1 METRSETPRETWLQ
15 PIVAL
20 LGEGEFGE
28 AYALAAYFPNT
39 RNRQLVQFAALLGQN
54 KFSEADTLLKKFAA
68 ETQSLVAEFA
78 TILSQVDLD
87 LLETAYQAIENQYLK
102 YFELSD
108 FCFEFQLFI
117 HPETSSLVVDGLLQ
131 LAAQVLIG
139 GNFERGRA
147 YLERAIKLDNS
158 PKRLIQC
165 AKVLLINKP
174 KGNGGKNYIRA
185 VAFSPNGQ
193 LIVSASK
200 DHSIQLWD
208 LQGKLV
214 GQEFGGHEGSVNSV
228 AFSPDGQLIVSGSND
243 KTIQLWNL
251 QGKEICPHFKGHEG
265 LVNTV
270 AFSPDGQ
277 LIISGSND
285 NTIRLWDRKCHAV
298 GEPFYGHED
307 TVKSIAFSPDGQL
320 IISGSNDRTIRL
332 WNLQGKSIGQPL
344 RGHGSGVSCVA
355 FSPDGQFIVSGSY
368 DTTVR
373 LWNLQGELITP
384 PFQGHDGSVLSVA
397 FSPDGH
403 LIASGSNDTTI
414 RLWDLRGNPIGQPF
428 IGHDDWV
435 RSVAFSPDGQFIV
448 SGSNDETIRLW
459 NLQGNLISINK
470 KSASYRRVTLASDLI
485 HQALN
490 QFGNDKEN
498 VQNKLKIAELLAVHL
513 QDMRASREL
522 LIPVIQSSK
531 NAKKICDVL
540 LTLAQKENVQNKL
553 KIAEL
558 FAVYL
563 QDLRASR
570 ELLIEVIQSK
580 MNTQIQE
587 VLLTLIQKDL
597 YIQPIIYFLLS
608 PTNNLPLIEQLA
620 RDFLQSQDFS
630 FQDTAL
636 LLLTSVNPSEKENR
650 SLFTKALLKLE
661 PSADE
666 QNVPLP
672 TSRSEG
678 GSIKFN
684 IDKCCSSNIKSDRD
698 KKEHKNVTIERHTRI
713 EFPSECVLEHK
724 VDLKI
729 QLTQEIPKFTR
740 VLEKILLTA
749 GSNIK
754 QFELSVKVTAPAFAI
769 RPYQQRLTV
778 PVKGDSNEVIFT
790 LVPLERGEQ
799 VIEIEFFK
807 GATRVGY
814 VIVQTNVTFYSY
826 NKISPKV
833 LSMEDP
839 IDGLKNL
846 ESMTVNPDKHTL
858 NVTWIDRESK
868 LLYTIFP
875 ANRLG
880 EWKKTIPNIQQQ
892 IEDDL
897 RSLNAF
903 LTEVVQQG
911 NPSDERW
918 ESICFNLQSVGA
930 NLFEMLIPS
939 EVAKK
944 VRDWKIG
951 SPVIISTNEQW
962 IPWELMYDGEDF
974 WGKKF
979 IIARSPRLSDSQD
992 LPKRNRPESKG
1003 KRQIKRIVNIV
1014 GGDVPSSEA
1023 ERATHLFS
1031 NLLPPEA
1038 VHLLAKQPISSLVK
1052 AIPGTDVL
1060 HFTCHGHL
1068 EPHLLQIA
1076 GDKNKTRIENLLP
1089 ETIQRLPLEPGS
1101 LVFANACASTVPV
1114 LTFGKFSS
1122 FGWKFYQRGADAFIG
1137 TLGAVPVKYAVN
1149 FAEIV
1154 YRELFNPDEKI
1165 TIGQAVAKAKE
1176 VAANE
1181 RNLFWLLYCIYGDP
1195 DFSIVQQKN
1204 SKEED
1209 HAN

>member
-20 LGEGEFGE
+20 LGEGEFAE
-28 AYALAAYFPNT
+28 AYALAPYFPNT
-39 RNRQLVQFAALLGQN
+39 RNRQLVQLAALLGQN
-54 KFSEADTLLKKFAA
+54 KMSEADTLLKKFAA

-78 TILSQVDLD
+78 TILSQVDLNFLD
-87 LLETAYQAIENQYLK
+87 TVYKAIDNQ
-102 YFELSD
+102 YFELAD
-108 FCFEFQLFI
+108 FCIQFQLLT
-117 HPETSSLVVDGLLQ
+117 HPETS
-131 LAAQVLIG
+131 
-139 GNFERGRA
+139 
-147 YLERAIKLDNS
+147 
-158 PKRLIQC
+158 
-165 AKVLLINKP
+165 
-174 KGNGGKNYIRA
+174 
-185 VAFSPNGQ
+185 
-193 LIVSASK
+193 
-200 DHSIQLWD
+200 
-208 LQGKLV
+208 
-214 GQEFGGHEGSVNSV
+214 
-228 AFSPDGQLIVSGSND
+228 
-243 KTIQLWNL
+243 
-251 QGKEICPHFKGHEG
+251 
-265 LVNTV
+265 
-270 AFSPDGQ
+270 
-277 LIISGSND
+277 
-285 NTIRLWDRKCHAV
+285 
-298 GEPFYGHED
+298 
-307 TVKSIAFSPDGQL
+307 
-320 IISGSNDRTIRL
+320 
-332 WNLQGKSIGQPL
+332 
-344 RGHGSGVSCVA
+344 
-355 FSPDGQFIVSGSY
+355 
-368 DTTVR
+368 
-373 LWNLQGELITP
+373 
-384 PFQGHDGSVLSVA
+384 LSVIV
-397 FSPDGH
+397 DRG
-403 LIASGSNDTTI
+403 TI
-414 RLWDLRGNPIGQPF
+414 TSKGLTMNERRMIMEMLCILNEKHNELTLLEPP
-428 IGHDDWV
+428 
-435 RSVAFSPDGQFIV
+435 
-448 SGSNDETIRLW
+448 
-459 NLQGNLISINK
+459 LIS
-470 KSASYRRVTLASDLI
+470 
-485 HQALN
+485 
-490 QFGNDKEN
+490 
-498 VQNKLKIAELLAVHL
+498 
-513 QDMRASREL
+513 
-522 LIPVIQSSK
+522 K
-531 NAKKICDVL
+531 NC
-540 LTLAQKENVQNKL
+540 T
-553 KIAEL
+553 
-558 FAVYL
+558 
-563 QDLRASR
+563 
-570 ELLIEVIQSK
+570 
-580 MNTQIQE
+580 
-587 VLLTLIQKDL
+587 
-597 YIQPIIYFLLS
+597 
-608 PTNNLPLIEQLA
+608 
-620 RDFLQSQDFS
+620 
-630 FQDTAL
+630 
-636 LLLTSVNPSEKENR
+636 
-650 SLFTKALLKLE
+650 
-661 PSADE
+661 
-666 QNVPLP
+666 
-672 TSRSEG
+672 
-678 GSIKFN
+678 
-684 IDKCCSSNIKSDRD
+684 RD
-698 KKEHKNVTIERHTRI
+698 KDKSVTIERHTRI
-713 EFPSECVLEHK
+713 EFPSECVLEQK

-729 QLTQEIPKFTR
+729 QLTQEVPEFTR
-740 VLEKILLTA
+740 VLEKILLTV
-749 GSNIK
+749 GRSTK
-754 QFELSVKVTAPAFAI
+754 QVELNVKVTAPAFAI
-769 RPYQQRLTV
+769 RPYQQKLTV

-814 VIVQTNVTFYSY
+814 VLLPANVVPYSY

-858 NVTWIDRESK
+858 NVTWIERESK

-880 EWKKTIPNIQQQ
+880 EWEKTIPNIQQQ

-939 EVAKK
+939 EVAKQM
-944 VRDWKIG
+944 RTWKIG

-992 LPKRNRPESKG
+992 LPDKNRPESKG

-1052 AIPGTDVL
+1052 AIPGTDAL

-1101 LVFANACASTVPV
+1101 LVFANACASTIPV

>member
-20 LGEGEFGE
+20 LGEGEFAE

-39 RNRQLVQFAALLGQN
+39 RNRQLVQLAALLGQN

-87 LLETAYQAIENQYLK
+87 LLETAYKAIKNQ
-102 YFELSD
+102 YFELAD
-108 FCFEFQLFI
+108 FCIQFQLLT
-117 HPETSSLVVDGLLQ
+117 HPETS
-131 LAAQVLIG
+131 
-139 GNFERGRA
+139 
-147 YLERAIKLDNS
+147 
-158 PKRLIQC
+158 
-165 AKVLLINKP
+165 
-174 KGNGGKNYIRA
+174 
-185 VAFSPNGQ
+185 
-193 LIVSASK
+193 
-200 DHSIQLWD
+200 
-208 LQGKLV
+208 
-214 GQEFGGHEGSVNSV
+214 
-228 AFSPDGQLIVSGSND
+228 
-243 KTIQLWNL
+243 
-251 QGKEICPHFKGHEG
+251 
-265 LVNTV
+265 
-270 AFSPDGQ
+270 
-277 LIISGSND
+277 
-285 NTIRLWDRKCHAV
+285 
-298 GEPFYGHED
+298 
-307 TVKSIAFSPDGQL
+307 
-320 IISGSNDRTIRL
+320 
-332 WNLQGKSIGQPL
+332 
-344 RGHGSGVSCVA
+344 
-355 FSPDGQFIVSGSY
+355 
-368 DTTVR
+368 
-373 LWNLQGELITP
+373 
-384 PFQGHDGSVLSVA
+384 LSVV
-397 FSPDGH
+397 
-403 LIASGSNDTTI
+403 L
-414 RLWDLRGNPIGQPF
+414 
-428 IGHDDWV
+428 V
-435 RSVAFSPDGQFIV
+435 
-448 SGSNDETIRLW
+448 E
-459 NLQGNLISINK
+459 
-470 KSASYRRVTLASDLI
+470 TLATSEDDEEDLMEP
-485 HQALN
+485 LM
-490 QFGNDKEN
+490 
-498 VQNKLKIAELLAVHL
+498 ELPATSE
-513 QDMRASREL
+513 DDE
-522 LIPVIQSSK
+522 
-531 NAKKICDVL
+531 
-540 LTLAQKENVQNKL
+540 E
-553 KIAEL
+553 
-558 FAVYL
+558 
-563 QDLRASR
+563 DLM
-570 ELLIEVIQSK
+570 E
-580 MNTQIQE
+580 
-587 VLLTLIQKDL
+587 
-597 YIQPIIYFLLS
+597 PC
-608 PTNNLPLIEQLA
+608 
-620 RDFLQSQDFS
+620 
-630 FQDTAL
+630 
-636 LLLTSVNPSEKENR
+636 VNMQR
-650 SLFTKALLKLE
+650 L
-661 PSADE
+661 
-666 QNVPLP
+666 
-672 TSRSEG
+672 
-678 GSIKFN
+678 
-684 IDKCCSSNIKSDRD
+684 
-698 KKEHKNVTIERHTRI
+698 IERHTRI
-713 EFPSECVLEHK
+713 EFPSECVLEQK
-724 VDLKI
+724 AELKI
-729 QLTQEIPKFTR
+729 QLTQEIPEFTR
-740 VLEKILLTA
+740 VQEKILLTV
-749 GSNIK
+749 GRNTK
-754 QFELSVKVTAPAFAI
+754 QVKLNVKVTAPAFAI
-769 RPYQQRLTV
+769 RPYQQQLTV

-799 VIEIEFFK
+799 VIEIEFFR

-814 VIVQTNVTFYSY
+814 VIVLTYVSSY
-826 NKISPKV
+826 WYHEISPKV

-858 NVTWIDRESK
+858 NVTWIERESK

-880 EWKKTIPNIQQQ
+880 EWEKTIPNIQQQ

-939 EVAKK
+939 EVAKQMGT
-944 VRDWKIG
+944 WKIG

-1038 VHLLAKQPISSLVK
+1038 VQLLAKQPISSLVK
-1052 AIPGTDVL
+1052 AIPGTDAL

>member
-20 LGEGEFGE
+20 LGEGEFAE

-39 RNRQLVQFAALLGQN
+39 RNRQLVQLAALLGQN
-54 KFSEADTLLKKFAA
+54 KFSEADTLLEKFSG
-68 ETQSLVAEFA
+68 ETQSLMAEFA
-78 TILSQVDLD
+78 TILSQVDLNF
-87 LLETAYQAIENQYLK
+87 LETADKAIEAR
-102 YFELSD
+102 YFELAD
-108 FCFEFQLFI
+108 FCIQFQLLT
-117 HPETSSLVVDGLLQ
+117 HPETS
-131 LAAQVLIG
+131 
-139 GNFERGRA
+139 
-147 YLERAIKLDNS
+147 
-158 PKRLIQC
+158 
-165 AKVLLINKP
+165 
-174 KGNGGKNYIRA
+174 
-185 VAFSPNGQ
+185 
-193 LIVSASK
+193 
-200 DHSIQLWD
+200 
-208 LQGKLV
+208 
-214 GQEFGGHEGSVNSV
+214 
-228 AFSPDGQLIVSGSND
+228 
-243 KTIQLWNL
+243 
-251 QGKEICPHFKGHEG
+251 
-265 LVNTV
+265 
-270 AFSPDGQ
+270 
-277 LIISGSND
+277 
-285 NTIRLWDRKCHAV
+285 
-298 GEPFYGHED
+298 
-307 TVKSIAFSPDGQL
+307 
-320 IISGSNDRTIRL
+320 
-332 WNLQGKSIGQPL
+332 
-344 RGHGSGVSCVA
+344 
-355 FSPDGQFIVSGSY
+355 
-368 DTTVR
+368 
-373 LWNLQGELITP
+373 
-384 PFQGHDGSVLSVA
+384 LSVIVDRSA
-397 FSPDGH
+397 ITSKG
-403 LIASGSNDTTI
+403 LTMNERRRIMQ
-414 RLWDLRGNPIGQPF
+414 RLCI
-428 IGHDDWV
+428 I
-435 RSVAFSPDGQFIV
+435 
-448 SGSNDETIRLW
+448 DEEEE
-459 NLQGNLISINK
+459 
-470 KSASYRRVTLASDLI
+470 
-485 HQALN
+485 
-490 QFGNDKEN
+490 DKILYCE
-498 VQNKLKIAELLAVHL
+498 
-513 QDMRASREL
+513 
-522 LIPVIQSSK
+522 
-531 NAKKICDVL
+531 
-540 LTLAQKENVQNKL
+540 QK
-553 KIAEL
+553 
-558 FAVYL
+558 
-563 QDLRASR
+563 
-570 ELLIEVIQSK
+570 
-580 MNTQIQE
+580 
-587 VLLTLIQKDL
+587 
-597 YIQPIIYFLLS
+597 
-608 PTNNLPLIEQLA
+608 LPLIYRFREYFA
-620 RDFLQSQDFS
+620 RD
-630 FQDTAL
+630 
-636 LLLTSVNPSEKENR
+636 K
-650 SLFTKALLKLE
+650 
-661 PSADE
+661 
-666 QNVPLP
+666 
-672 TSRSEG
+672 
-678 GSIKFN
+678 
-684 IDKCCSSNIKSDRD
+684 DKS
-698 KKEHKNVTIERHTRI
+698 VTIQRHTRI
-713 EFPSECVLEHK
+713 EFPSGCVLEQK

-740 VLEKILLTA
+740 VPEKIWLTV
-749 GSNIK
+749 GLNTK
-754 QFELSVKVTAPAFAI
+754 QVKLNVKVTAPAFAI
-769 RPYQQRLTV
+769 RPYQQQLTV

-799 VIEIEFFK
+799 VIEIEFFR

-858 NVTWIDRESK
+858 NVTWIERESK

-880 EWKKTIPNIQQQ
+880 EWEKTIPNIQQQ

-939 EVAKK
+939 EVAKQMGT
-944 VRDWKIG
+944 WKIG

-1052 AIPGTDVL
+1052 AIPGTDAL

-1089 ETIQRLPLEPGS
+1089 ETILRLPLEPGS

>member
-20 LGEGEFGE
+20 LGEGEFAE

-39 RNRQLVQFAALLGQN
+39 RNRQLVQLAALLGQN

-68 ETQSLVAEFA
+68 ETQSLVADFA

-87 LLETAYQAIENQYLK
+87 LLETAYKAIEAR
-102 YFELSD
+102 YFQLAD
-108 FCFEFQLFI
+108 FCIQFQLLT
-117 HPETSSLVVDGLLQ
+117 HPETSLSVIGEGLRLRKTEFVQ
-131 LAAQVLIG
+131 DINSYVKVEPTVKVPPDKLAGGEADLNRKYIG
-139 GNFERGRA
+139 NPGYFNSNNGSINERGEFIRPPFS
-147 YLERAIKLDNS
+147 EQ
-158 PKRLIQC
+158 PKPL
-165 AKVLLINKP
+165 P
-174 KGNGGKNYIRA
+174 
-185 VAFSPNGQ
+185 S
-193 LIVSASK
+193 S
-200 DHSIQLWD
+200 
-208 LQGKLV
+208 
-214 GQEFGGHEGSVNSV
+214 NSV
-228 AFSPDGQLIVSGSND
+228 
-243 KTIQLWNL
+243 TIQ
-251 QGKEICPHFKGHEG
+251 
-265 LVNTV
+265 
-270 AFSPDGQ
+270 
-277 LIISGSND
+277 
-285 NTIRLWDRKCHAV
+285 
-298 GEPFYGHED
+298 
-307 TVKSIAFSPDGQL
+307 
-320 IISGSNDRTIRL
+320 
-332 WNLQGKSIGQPL
+332 
-344 RGHGSGVSCVA
+344 
-355 FSPDGQFIVSGSY
+355 
-368 DTTVR
+368 
-373 LWNLQGELITP
+373 
-384 PFQGHDGSVLSVA
+384 
-397 FSPDGH
+397 
-403 LIASGSNDTTI
+403 
-414 RLWDLRGNPIGQPF
+414 
-428 IGHDDWV
+428 
-435 RSVAFSPDGQFIV
+435 
-448 SGSNDETIRLW
+448 
-459 NLQGNLISINK
+459 
-470 KSASYRRVTLASDLI
+470 
-485 HQALN
+485 
-490 QFGNDKEN
+490 
-498 VQNKLKIAELLAVHL
+498 
-513 QDMRASREL
+513 
-522 LIPVIQSSK
+522 
-531 NAKKICDVL
+531 
-540 LTLAQKENVQNKL
+540 
-553 KIAEL
+553 
-558 FAVYL
+558 
-563 QDLRASR
+563 
-570 ELLIEVIQSK
+570 
-580 MNTQIQE
+580 
-587 VLLTLIQKDL
+587 
-597 YIQPIIYFLLS
+597 
-608 PTNNLPLIEQLA
+608 
-620 RDFLQSQDFS
+620 
-630 FQDTAL
+630 
-636 LLLTSVNPSEKENR
+636 
-650 SLFTKALLKLE
+650 
-661 PSADE
+661 
-666 QNVPLP
+666 
-672 TSRSEG
+672 
-678 GSIKFN
+678 
-684 IDKCCSSNIKSDRD
+684 
-698 KKEHKNVTIERHTRI
+698 RHTRI
-713 EFPSECVLEHK
+713 EFPSGCVLEQK

-740 VLEKILLTA
+740 VPEKIWLTV
-749 GSNIK
+749 GLNTK
-754 QFELSVKVTAPAFAI
+754 QVKLNVKVTAPAFAI
-769 RPYQQRLTV
+769 RPYQQQLTV

-799 VIEIEFFK
+799 VIEIEFFR

-814 VIVQTNVTFYSY
+814 VIVQTNVTFSSY
-826 NKISPKV
+826 HEISPKV

-858 NVTWIDRESK
+858 NVTWIERESK

-880 EWKKTIPNIQQQ
+880 EWEKTIPNIQQQ

-1052 AIPGTDVL
+1052 AIPGTDAL

>member
-20 LGEGEFGE
+20 LGEGEFAE

-39 RNRQLVQFAALLGQN
+39 RNRQLVQLAALLGQN

-78 TILSQVDLD
+78 TILSQVGLNFLD
-87 LLETAYQAIENQYLK
+87 TVYKAIENL
-102 YFELSD
+102 YFQLAD
-108 FCFEFQLFI
+108 FCIQFQLLT
-117 HPETSSLVVDGLLQ
+117 HPETSLSVIGEGLRKTEFVQ
-131 LAAQVLIG
+131 HINLAVKGEPSINVPPGKLAGGEADLNRKYIG
-139 GNFERGRA
+139 NLGYFYLNNGSINERGEFIRPPCS
-147 YLERAIKLDNS
+147 NQS
-158 PKRLIQC
+158 
-165 AKVLLINKP
+165 KP
-174 KGNGGKNYIRA
+174 LP
-185 VAFSPNGQ
+185 S
-193 LIVSASK
+193 S
-200 DHSIQLWD
+200 
-208 LQGKLV
+208 
-214 GQEFGGHEGSVNSV
+214 NSV
-228 AFSPDGQLIVSGSND
+228 
-243 KTIQLWNL
+243 TIQ
-251 QGKEICPHFKGHEG
+251 
-265 LVNTV
+265 
-270 AFSPDGQ
+270 
-277 LIISGSND
+277 
-285 NTIRLWDRKCHAV
+285 
-298 GEPFYGHED
+298 
-307 TVKSIAFSPDGQL
+307 
-320 IISGSNDRTIRL
+320 
-332 WNLQGKSIGQPL
+332 
-344 RGHGSGVSCVA
+344 
-355 FSPDGQFIVSGSY
+355 
-368 DTTVR
+368 
-373 LWNLQGELITP
+373 
-384 PFQGHDGSVLSVA
+384 
-397 FSPDGH
+397 
-403 LIASGSNDTTI
+403 
-414 RLWDLRGNPIGQPF
+414 
-428 IGHDDWV
+428 
-435 RSVAFSPDGQFIV
+435 
-448 SGSNDETIRLW
+448 
-459 NLQGNLISINK
+459 
-470 KSASYRRVTLASDLI
+470 
-485 HQALN
+485 
-490 QFGNDKEN
+490 
-498 VQNKLKIAELLAVHL
+498 
-513 QDMRASREL
+513 
-522 LIPVIQSSK
+522 
-531 NAKKICDVL
+531 
-540 LTLAQKENVQNKL
+540 
-553 KIAEL
+553 
-558 FAVYL
+558 
-563 QDLRASR
+563 
-570 ELLIEVIQSK
+570 
-580 MNTQIQE
+580 
-587 VLLTLIQKDL
+587 
-597 YIQPIIYFLLS
+597 
-608 PTNNLPLIEQLA
+608 
-620 RDFLQSQDFS
+620 
-630 FQDTAL
+630 
-636 LLLTSVNPSEKENR
+636 
-650 SLFTKALLKLE
+650 
-661 PSADE
+661 
-666 QNVPLP
+666 
-672 TSRSEG
+672 
-678 GSIKFN
+678 
-684 IDKCCSSNIKSDRD
+684 
-698 KKEHKNVTIERHTRI
+698 RHTRI
-713 EFPSECVLEHK
+713 EFPSECVLEQK
-724 VDLKI
+724 AELKI
-729 QLTQEIPKFTR
+729 QLTEEIPESTR
-740 VLEKILLTA
+740 VLEKILLTV
-749 GSNIK
+749 GLNTK
-754 QFELSVKVTAPAFAI
+754 QVKLSVKVTAPAFAI
-769 RPYQQRLTV
+769 RPYQRQLTV
-778 PVKGDSNEVIFT
+778 PVMGDSNEVTFT

-814 VIVQTNVTFYSY
+814 VLLPANVVPYSY
-826 NKISPKV
+826 NKISPEV

-858 NVTWIDRESK
+858 NVTWIERESK

-880 EWKKTIPNIQQQ
+880 EWEKTIPNIQDK

-918 ESICFNLQSVGA
+918 ESICFNLQSVGS

-939 EVAKK
+939 EVAKQM
-944 VRDWKIG
+944 RTWKIG
-951 SPVIISTNEQW
+951 SPVIISPNEQW

-979 IIARSPRLSDSQD
+979 IIARSPRLRDSQD
-992 LPKRNRPESKG
+992 LPDKNRPESKG

-1038 VHLLAKQPISSLVK
+1038 VQLLAKQPISSLVK
-1052 AIPGTDVL
+1052 AIPGTDAL

-1089 ETIQRLPLEPGS
+1089 ETIQRLPLEPGI

>member
-39 RNRQLVQFAALLGQN
+39 RNRQLVQLAALLGQN

-68 ETQSLVAEFA
+68 ETQSLVADFA
-78 TILSQVDLD
+78 TIMSQVDLD
-87 LLETAYQAIENQYLK
+87 LLETAYQAIKDQ
-102 YFELSD
+102 YFELAD
-108 FCFEFQLFI
+108 FCIQFQLLT
-117 HPETSSLVVDGLLQ
+117 HPETS
-131 LAAQVLIG
+131 
-139 GNFERGRA
+139 
-147 YLERAIKLDNS
+147 
-158 PKRLIQC
+158 
-165 AKVLLINKP
+165 
-174 KGNGGKNYIRA
+174 
-185 VAFSPNGQ
+185 
-193 LIVSASK
+193 
-200 DHSIQLWD
+200 
-208 LQGKLV
+208 
-214 GQEFGGHEGSVNSV
+214 
-228 AFSPDGQLIVSGSND
+228 
-243 KTIQLWNL
+243 
-251 QGKEICPHFKGHEG
+251 
-265 LVNTV
+265 
-270 AFSPDGQ
+270 
-277 LIISGSND
+277 
-285 NTIRLWDRKCHAV
+285 
-298 GEPFYGHED
+298 
-307 TVKSIAFSPDGQL
+307 
-320 IISGSNDRTIRL
+320 
-332 WNLQGKSIGQPL
+332 
-344 RGHGSGVSCVA
+344 
-355 FSPDGQFIVSGSY
+355 
-368 DTTVR
+368 
-373 LWNLQGELITP
+373 
-384 PFQGHDGSVLSVA
+384 LSVIVDRGA
-397 FSPDGH
+397 ITSKGLTMNERRRIMECLCILDEEYKKQ
-403 LIASGSNDTTI
+403 IVYS
-414 RLWDLRGNPIGQPF
+414 WD
-428 IGHDDWV
+428 
-435 RSVAFSPDGQFIV
+435 
-448 SGSNDETIRLW
+448 E
-459 NLQGNLISINK
+459 
-470 KSASYRRVTLASDLI
+470 
-485 HQALN
+485 
-490 QFGNDKEN
+490 
-498 VQNKLKIAELLAVHL
+498 
-513 QDMRASREL
+513 
-522 LIPVIQSSK
+522 
-531 NAKKICDVL
+531 
-540 LTLAQKENVQNKL
+540 
-553 KIAEL
+553 
-558 FAVYL
+558 
-563 QDLRASR
+563 
-570 ELLIEVIQSK
+570 
-580 MNTQIQE
+580 
-587 VLLTLIQKDL
+587 
-597 YIQPIIYFLLS
+597 
-608 PTNNLPLIEQLA
+608 LPLISRFREYFA
-620 RDFLQSQDFS
+620 RD
-630 FQDTAL
+630 
-636 LLLTSVNPSEKENR
+636 K
-650 SLFTKALLKLE
+650 
-661 PSADE
+661 
-666 QNVPLP
+666 
-672 TSRSEG
+672 
-678 GSIKFN
+678 
-684 IDKCCSSNIKSDRD
+684 DKS
-698 KKEHKNVTIERHTRI
+698 VTIERHTRI
-713 EFPSECVLEHK
+713 EFPSECVLEQK

-729 QLTQEIPKFTR
+729 QLTEEIPKFTR
-740 VLEKILLTA
+740 VLEKILLTV
-749 GSNIK
+749 GRNTK
-754 QFELSVKVTAPAFAI
+754 QVELNVKVTAPAFAI
-769 RPYQQRLTV
+769 RPYQQQLTV

-858 NVTWIDRESK
+858 NVTWIERESK

-880 EWKKTIPNIQQQ
+880 EWEKTIPNIQQQ

-939 EVAKK
+939 EVAKQMGT
-944 VRDWKIG
+944 WKIG

-992 LPKRNRPESKG
+992 LPKRNRTESKG

-1052 AIPGTDVL
+1052 AIPGTDAL

>member
-1 METRSETPRETWLQ
+1 METRSETPRETWLK

-28 AYALAAYFPNT
+28 AYALAPYFPNT
-39 RNRQLVQFAALLGQN
+39 RNRQLVQLAALLGQN
-54 KFSEADTLLKKFAA
+54 KMSEADTLLKKFAA

-78 TILSQVDLD
+78 TILSQVDLNFLD
-87 LLETAYQAIENQYLK
+87 TVYKAIDNQ
-102 YFELSD
+102 YFELAD
-108 FCFEFQLFI
+108 FCIQFQLLT
-117 HPETSSLVVDGLLQ
+117 HPETS
-131 LAAQVLIG
+131 
-139 GNFERGRA
+139 
-147 YLERAIKLDNS
+147 
-158 PKRLIQC
+158 
-165 AKVLLINKP
+165 
-174 KGNGGKNYIRA
+174 
-185 VAFSPNGQ
+185 
-193 LIVSASK
+193 
-200 DHSIQLWD
+200 
-208 LQGKLV
+208 
-214 GQEFGGHEGSVNSV
+214 
-228 AFSPDGQLIVSGSND
+228 
-243 KTIQLWNL
+243 
-251 QGKEICPHFKGHEG
+251 
-265 LVNTV
+265 
-270 AFSPDGQ
+270 
-277 LIISGSND
+277 
-285 NTIRLWDRKCHAV
+285 
-298 GEPFYGHED
+298 
-307 TVKSIAFSPDGQL
+307 
-320 IISGSNDRTIRL
+320 
-332 WNLQGKSIGQPL
+332 
-344 RGHGSGVSCVA
+344 
-355 FSPDGQFIVSGSY
+355 
-368 DTTVR
+368 
-373 LWNLQGELITP
+373 
-384 PFQGHDGSVLSVA
+384 LSVIV
-397 FSPDGH
+397 DRG
-403 LIASGSNDTTI
+403 TI
-414 RLWDLRGNPIGQPF
+414 TSKGLTMNERRMIMEMLCILNEKHNELTLLEPP
-428 IGHDDWV
+428 
-435 RSVAFSPDGQFIV
+435 
-448 SGSNDETIRLW
+448 
-459 NLQGNLISINK
+459 LIS
-470 KSASYRRVTLASDLI
+470 
-485 HQALN
+485 
-490 QFGNDKEN
+490 
-498 VQNKLKIAELLAVHL
+498 
-513 QDMRASREL
+513 
-522 LIPVIQSSK
+522 K
-531 NAKKICDVL
+531 NC
-540 LTLAQKENVQNKL
+540 T
-553 KIAEL
+553 
-558 FAVYL
+558 
-563 QDLRASR
+563 
-570 ELLIEVIQSK
+570 
-580 MNTQIQE
+580 
-587 VLLTLIQKDL
+587 
-597 YIQPIIYFLLS
+597 
-608 PTNNLPLIEQLA
+608 
-620 RDFLQSQDFS
+620 
-630 FQDTAL
+630 
-636 LLLTSVNPSEKENR
+636 
-650 SLFTKALLKLE
+650 
-661 PSADE
+661 
-666 QNVPLP
+666 
-672 TSRSEG
+672 
-678 GSIKFN
+678 
-684 IDKCCSSNIKSDRD
+684 RD
-698 KKEHKNVTIERHTRI
+698 KDKSVTIERHTRI
-713 EFPSECVLEHK
+713 EFPSECVLEQK

-729 QLTQEIPKFTR
+729 QLTQEVPEFTR
-740 VLEKILLTA
+740 VLEKILLTV
-749 GSNIK
+749 GRSTK
-754 QFELSVKVTAPAFAI
+754 QVELNVKVTAPAFAI
-769 RPYQQRLTV
+769 RPYQQKLTV

-814 VIVQTNVTFYSY
+814 VLLPANVVPYSY

-858 NVTWIDRESK
+858 NITWIERESK

-880 EWKKTIPNIQQQ
+880 EWEKTIPNIQDK

-939 EVAKK
+939 EVAKQM
-944 VRDWKIG
+944 RTWKIG

-992 LPKRNRPESKG
+992 LPDKNRPESKG

-1052 AIPGTDVL
+1052 AIPGTDAL

-1101 LVFANACASTVPV
+1101 LVFANACASTIPV

-1122 FGWKFYQRGADAFIG
+1122 FGWKFYQRGANAFIG

>member
-39 RNRQLVQFAALLGQN
+39 RNRQLVQLAALLGQN

-87 LLETAYQAIENQYLK
+87 LLETAYQAIKDQ
-102 YFELSD
+102 YFELAD
-108 FCFEFQLFI
+108 FCIQFQLLT
-117 HPETSSLVVDGLLQ
+117 HPETSLSVIGDLLQ
-131 LAAQVLIG
+131 LARQMLVA
-139 GNFERGRA
+139 GNFECGET
-147 YLERAIKLDNS
+147 YLEMAIKLDNS
-158 PKRLIQC
+158 PKKLILKLILQC
-165 AKVLLINKP
+165 IKVLRMI
-174 KGNGGKNYIRA
+174 
-185 VAFSPNGQ
+185 
-193 LIVSASK
+193 
-200 DHSIQLWD
+200 
-208 LQGKLV
+208 
-214 GQEFGGHEGSVNSV
+214 
-228 AFSPDGQLIVSGSND
+228 
-243 KTIQLWNL
+243 
-251 QGKEICPHFKGHEG
+251 
-265 LVNTV
+265 
-270 AFSPDGQ
+270 
-277 LIISGSND
+277 
-285 NTIRLWDRKCHAV
+285 
-298 GEPFYGHED
+298 
-307 TVKSIAFSPDGQL
+307 
-320 IISGSNDRTIRL
+320 
-332 WNLQGKSIGQPL
+332 
-344 RGHGSGVSCVA
+344 
-355 FSPDGQFIVSGSY
+355 
-368 DTTVR
+368 
-373 LWNLQGELITP
+373 
-384 PFQGHDGSVLSVA
+384 
-397 FSPDGH
+397 
-403 LIASGSNDTTI
+403 
-414 RLWDLRGNPIGQPF
+414 
-428 IGHDDWV
+428 
-435 RSVAFSPDGQFIV
+435 
-448 SGSNDETIRLW
+448 
-459 NLQGNLISINK
+459 
-470 KSASYRRVTLASDLI
+470 
-485 HQALN
+485 
-490 QFGNDKEN
+490 
-498 VQNKLKIAELLAVHL
+498 NKLKV
-513 QDMRASREL
+513 SRSR
-522 LIPVIQSSK
+522 I
-531 NAKKICDVL
+531 
-540 LTLAQKENVQNKL
+540 
-553 KIAEL
+553 
-558 FAVYL
+558 VYL
-563 QDLRASR
+563 MKS
-570 ELLIEVIQSK
+570 VPQSAK
-580 MNTQIQE
+580 
-587 VLLTLIQKDL
+587 
-597 YIQPIIYFLLS
+597 
-608 PTNNLPLIEQLA
+608 LPLPKT
-620 RDFLQSQDFS
+620 SQTVIPLPLDWE
-630 FQDTAL
+630 
-636 LLLTSVNPSEKENR
+636 EKEE
-650 SLFTKALLKLE
+650 KEEK
-661 PSADE
+661 
-666 QNVPLP
+666 
-672 TSRSEG
+672 
-678 GSIKFN
+678 KFK
-684 IDKCCSSNIKSDRD
+684 II
-698 KKEHKNVTIERHTRI
+698 RHTRI

-729 QLTQEIPKFTR
+729 QLTEEIPEFTR
-740 VLEKILLTA
+740 VQEKILLTV
-749 GSNIK
+749 GRNTK
-754 QFELSVKVTAPAFAI
+754 QVKLNVKVTAPAFAI

-799 VIEIEFFK
+799 VIEIEFFR

-826 NKISPKV
+826 REKSPKV
-833 LSMEDP
+833 LSMEDS

-858 NVTWIDRESK
+858 NVTWIERESK

-880 EWKKTIPNIQQQ
+880 EWEKTIPNIQQQ

-992 LPKRNRPESKG
+992 LPDKNRPESKG

-1052 AIPGTDVL
+1052 AIPGTDAL

-1089 ETIQRLPLEPGS
+1089 ETILRLPVEPGS

>member
-20 LGEGEFGE
+20 LGEGEFAE

-39 RNRQLVQFAALLGQN
+39 RNRQLVQLAALLGQN

-68 ETQSLVAEFA
+68 ETQSLVADFA
-78 TILSQVDLD
+78 TIMSQVDLD
-87 LLETAYQAIENQYLK
+87 LLETAYQAIKDQ
-102 YFELSD
+102 YFELAD
-108 FCFEFQLFI
+108 FCIQFQLLT
-117 HPETSSLVVDGLLQ
+117 HPETS
-131 LAAQVLIG
+131 
-139 GNFERGRA
+139 
-147 YLERAIKLDNS
+147 
-158 PKRLIQC
+158 
-165 AKVLLINKP
+165 
-174 KGNGGKNYIRA
+174 
-185 VAFSPNGQ
+185 
-193 LIVSASK
+193 
-200 DHSIQLWD
+200 
-208 LQGKLV
+208 
-214 GQEFGGHEGSVNSV
+214 
-228 AFSPDGQLIVSGSND
+228 
-243 KTIQLWNL
+243 
-251 QGKEICPHFKGHEG
+251 
-265 LVNTV
+265 
-270 AFSPDGQ
+270 
-277 LIISGSND
+277 
-285 NTIRLWDRKCHAV
+285 
-298 GEPFYGHED
+298 
-307 TVKSIAFSPDGQL
+307 
-320 IISGSNDRTIRL
+320 
-332 WNLQGKSIGQPL
+332 
-344 RGHGSGVSCVA
+344 
-355 FSPDGQFIVSGSY
+355 
-368 DTTVR
+368 
-373 LWNLQGELITP
+373 
-384 PFQGHDGSVLSVA
+384 LSVIVDRGA
-397 FSPDGH
+397 ITSKG
-403 LIASGSNDTTI
+403 LTMNERRRIME
-414 RLWDLRGNPIGQPF
+414 RLCIL
-428 IGHDDWV
+428 
-435 RSVAFSPDGQFIV
+435 
-448 SGSNDETIRLW
+448 DE
-459 NLQGNLISINK
+459 
-470 KSASYRRVTLASDLI
+470 
-485 HQALN
+485 
-490 QFGNDKEN
+490 E
-498 VQNKLKIAELLAVHL
+498 
-513 QDMRASREL
+513 
-522 LIPVIQSSK
+522 
-531 NAKKICDVL
+531 AKK
-540 LTLAQKENVQNKL
+540 
-553 KIAEL
+553 
-558 FAVYL
+558 
-563 QDLRASR
+563 
-570 ELLIEVIQSK
+570 
-580 MNTQIQE
+580 QI
-587 VLLTLIQKDL
+587 L
-597 YIQPIIYFLLS
+597 YS
-608 PTNNLPLIEQLA
+608 WDELPLISRFREYFA
-620 RDFLQSQDFS
+620 RD
-630 FQDTAL
+630 
-636 LLLTSVNPSEKENR
+636 K
-650 SLFTKALLKLE
+650 
-661 PSADE
+661 
-666 QNVPLP
+666 
-672 TSRSEG
+672 
-678 GSIKFN
+678 
-684 IDKCCSSNIKSDRD
+684 DKS
-698 KKEHKNVTIERHTRI
+698 VTIERHTRI
-713 EFPSECVLEHK
+713 EFPSGCVLEQK

-729 QLTQEIPKFTR
+729 QLTEEIPKFTR
-740 VLEKILLTA
+740 VLEKILLTV
-749 GSNIK
+749 GRNTK
-754 QFELSVKVTAPAFAI
+754 QVELNVKVTAPAFAI
-769 RPYQQRLTV
+769 RPYQQQLTV

-799 VIEIEFFK
+799 VIEIEFFR

-858 NVTWIDRESK
+858 NVTWIERESK

-880 EWKKTIPNIQQQ
+880 EWEKTIPNIQQQ

-939 EVAKK
+939 EVAKQMGT
-944 VRDWKIG
+944 WKIG

-992 LPKRNRPESKG
+992 LPDKNRPESKG

-1052 AIPGTDVL
+1052 AIPGTDAL

>member
-20 LGEGEFGE
+20 LGEGEFAE

-39 RNRQLVQFAALLGQN
+39 RNRQLVQLAALLGQN

-68 ETQSLVAEFA
+68 ETQSLVADFA
-78 TILSQVDLD
+78 TIMSQVDLD
-87 LLETAYQAIENQYLK
+87 LLETAYQAIKDQ
-102 YFELSD
+102 YFELAD
-108 FCFEFQLFI
+108 FCIQFQLLT
-117 HPETSSLVVDGLLQ
+117 HPET
-131 LAAQVLIG
+131 
-139 GNFERGRA
+139 N
-147 YLERAIKLDNS
+147 
-158 PKRLIQC
+158 
-165 AKVLLINKP
+165 
-174 KGNGGKNYIRA
+174 
-185 VAFSPNGQ
+185 
-193 LIVSASK
+193 
-200 DHSIQLWD
+200 
-208 LQGKLV
+208 
-214 GQEFGGHEGSVNSV
+214 
-228 AFSPDGQLIVSGSND
+228 
-243 KTIQLWNL
+243 
-251 QGKEICPHFKGHEG
+251 
-265 LVNTV
+265 
-270 AFSPDGQ
+270 
-277 LIISGSND
+277 
-285 NTIRLWDRKCHAV
+285 
-298 GEPFYGHED
+298 
-307 TVKSIAFSPDGQL
+307 
-320 IISGSNDRTIRL
+320 
-332 WNLQGKSIGQPL
+332 
-344 RGHGSGVSCVA
+344 
-355 FSPDGQFIVSGSY
+355 
-368 DTTVR
+368 
-373 LWNLQGELITP
+373 
-384 PFQGHDGSVLSVA
+384 LSVIV
-397 FSPDGH
+397 D
-403 LIASGSNDTTI
+403 
-414 RLWDLRGNPIGQPF
+414 
-428 IGHDDWV
+428 
-435 RSVAFSPDGQFIV
+435 RSAITSKGLTMNERRRIMQTLCII
-448 SGSNDETIRLW
+448 DEETKDIIL
-459 NLQGNLISINK
+459 
-470 KSASYRRVTLASDLI
+470 YC
-485 HQALN
+485 
-490 QFGNDKEN
+490 E
-498 VQNKLKIAELLAVHL
+498 
-513 QDMRASREL
+513 
-522 LIPVIQSSK
+522 
-531 NAKKICDVL
+531 
-540 LTLAQKENVQNKL
+540 QK
-553 KIAEL
+553 
-558 FAVYL
+558 
-563 QDLRASR
+563 
-570 ELLIEVIQSK
+570 
-580 MNTQIQE
+580 
-587 VLLTLIQKDL
+587 
-597 YIQPIIYFLLS
+597 
-608 PTNNLPLIEQLA
+608 LPLIYRFREYFA
-620 RDFLQSQDFS
+620 RD
-630 FQDTAL
+630 
-636 LLLTSVNPSEKENR
+636 K
-650 SLFTKALLKLE
+650 
-661 PSADE
+661 
-666 QNVPLP
+666 
-672 TSRSEG
+672 
-678 GSIKFN
+678 
-684 IDKCCSSNIKSDRD
+684 DKS
-698 KKEHKNVTIERHTRI
+698 VTIERHTRI
-713 EFPSECVLEHK
+713 EFPSGCVLEQK

-729 QLTQEIPKFTR
+729 QLTEEIPKFTR
-740 VLEKILLTA
+740 VLEKILLTV
-749 GSNIK
+749 GRNTK
-754 QFELSVKVTAPAFAI
+754 QVELNVKVTAPAFAI
-769 RPYQQRLTV
+769 RPYQQQLTV

-799 VIEIEFFK
+799 VIEIEFFR

-814 VIVQTNVTFYSY
+814 VIVQTYVSSY
-826 NKISPKV
+826 RYREKSPKV

-858 NVTWIDRESK
+858 NVTWIERESK

-992 LPKRNRPESKG
+992 LPDKNRPESKG

-1031 NLLPPEA
+1031 NLLPLEA
-1038 VHLLAKQPISSLVK
+1038 VQLLAKQPISSLVK
-1052 AIPGTDVL
+1052 AIPGTDAL

-1089 ETIQRLPLEPGS
+1089 ETILRLPLEPGS

>member
-20 LGEGEFGE
+20 LGEGEFAE

-39 RNRQLVQFAALLGQN
+39 RNRQLVQLAALLGQN

-87 LLETAYQAIENQYLK
+87 LLETAYKAIKNQ
-102 YFELSD
+102 YFELAD
-108 FCFEFQLFI
+108 FCIQFQLLT
-117 HPETSSLVVDGLLQ
+117 HPETS
-131 LAAQVLIG
+131 
-139 GNFERGRA
+139 
-147 YLERAIKLDNS
+147 
-158 PKRLIQC
+158 
-165 AKVLLINKP
+165 
-174 KGNGGKNYIRA
+174 
-185 VAFSPNGQ
+185 
-193 LIVSASK
+193 
-200 DHSIQLWD
+200 
-208 LQGKLV
+208 
-214 GQEFGGHEGSVNSV
+214 
-228 AFSPDGQLIVSGSND
+228 
-243 KTIQLWNL
+243 
-251 QGKEICPHFKGHEG
+251 
-265 LVNTV
+265 
-270 AFSPDGQ
+270 
-277 LIISGSND
+277 
-285 NTIRLWDRKCHAV
+285 
-298 GEPFYGHED
+298 
-307 TVKSIAFSPDGQL
+307 
-320 IISGSNDRTIRL
+320 
-332 WNLQGKSIGQPL
+332 
-344 RGHGSGVSCVA
+344 
-355 FSPDGQFIVSGSY
+355 
-368 DTTVR
+368 
-373 LWNLQGELITP
+373 
-384 PFQGHDGSVLSVA
+384 LSVV
-397 FSPDGH
+397 
-403 LIASGSNDTTI
+403 L
-414 RLWDLRGNPIGQPF
+414 
-428 IGHDDWV
+428 V
-435 RSVAFSPDGQFIV
+435 
-448 SGSNDETIRLW
+448 E
-459 NLQGNLISINK
+459 
-470 KSASYRRVTLASDLI
+470 TLATSEDDEEDLMEP
-485 HQALN
+485 LM
-490 QFGNDKEN
+490 
-498 VQNKLKIAELLAVHL
+498 ELPATSE
-513 QDMRASREL
+513 DDE
-522 LIPVIQSSK
+522 
-531 NAKKICDVL
+531 
-540 LTLAQKENVQNKL
+540 E
-553 KIAEL
+553 
-558 FAVYL
+558 
-563 QDLRASR
+563 DLM
-570 ELLIEVIQSK
+570 E
-580 MNTQIQE
+580 
-587 VLLTLIQKDL
+587 
-597 YIQPIIYFLLS
+597 PC
-608 PTNNLPLIEQLA
+608 
-620 RDFLQSQDFS
+620 
-630 FQDTAL
+630 
-636 LLLTSVNPSEKENR
+636 VNMQR
-650 SLFTKALLKLE
+650 L
-661 PSADE
+661 
-666 QNVPLP
+666 
-672 TSRSEG
+672 
-678 GSIKFN
+678 
-684 IDKCCSSNIKSDRD
+684 
-698 KKEHKNVTIERHTRI
+698 IERHTRI
-713 EFPSECVLEHK
+713 EFPSECVLEQK
-724 VDLKI
+724 AELKI
-729 QLTQEIPKFTR
+729 QLTQEIPEFTR
-740 VLEKILLTA
+740 VQEKILLTV
-749 GSNIK
+749 GRNTK
-754 QFELSVKVTAPAFAI
+754 QVKLNVKVTAPAFAI
-769 RPYQQRLTV
+769 RPYQQQLTV

-799 VIEIEFFK
+799 VIEIEFFR

-814 VIVQTNVTFYSY
+814 VIVLTYVSSY
-826 NKISPKV
+826 WYHEISPKV

-858 NVTWIDRESK
+858 NVTWIERESK

-880 EWKKTIPNIQQQ
+880 EWEKTIPNIQQQ

-939 EVAKK
+939 EVAKQMGT
-944 VRDWKIG
+944 WKIG

-1038 VHLLAKQPISSLVK
+1038 VQLLAKQPISSLVK
-1052 AIPGTDVL
+1052 AIPGTDAL

-1089 ETIQRLPLEPGS
+1089 ETILRLPLEPGS

>member
-20 LGEGEFGE
+20 LGEGEFAE

-39 RNRQLVQFAALLGQN
+39 RNRQLVQLAALFALLGQN

-87 LLETAYQAIENQYLK
+87 LLETAYQAIKDQ
-102 YFELSD
+102 YFELAD
-108 FCFEFQLFI
+108 FCIQFQLLT
-117 HPETSSLVVDGLLQ
+117 HPET
-131 LAAQVLIG
+131 
-139 GNFERGRA
+139 N
-147 YLERAIKLDNS
+147 
-158 PKRLIQC
+158 
-165 AKVLLINKP
+165 
-174 KGNGGKNYIRA
+174 
-185 VAFSPNGQ
+185 
-193 LIVSASK
+193 
-200 DHSIQLWD
+200 
-208 LQGKLV
+208 
-214 GQEFGGHEGSVNSV
+214 
-228 AFSPDGQLIVSGSND
+228 
-243 KTIQLWNL
+243 
-251 QGKEICPHFKGHEG
+251 
-265 LVNTV
+265 
-270 AFSPDGQ
+270 
-277 LIISGSND
+277 
-285 NTIRLWDRKCHAV
+285 
-298 GEPFYGHED
+298 
-307 TVKSIAFSPDGQL
+307 
-320 IISGSNDRTIRL
+320 
-332 WNLQGKSIGQPL
+332 
-344 RGHGSGVSCVA
+344 
-355 FSPDGQFIVSGSY
+355 
-368 DTTVR
+368 
-373 LWNLQGELITP
+373 
-384 PFQGHDGSVLSVA
+384 LSVIV
-397 FSPDGH
+397 D
-403 LIASGSNDTTI
+403 
-414 RLWDLRGNPIGQPF
+414 
-428 IGHDDWV
+428 
-435 RSVAFSPDGQFIV
+435 RSAITSKGLTMNERRRIMQTLCII
-448 SGSNDETIRLW
+448 DEEE
-459 NLQGNLISINK
+459 K
-470 KSASYRRVTLASDLI
+470 
-485 HQALN
+485 
-490 QFGNDKEN
+490 DKIYGCE
-498 VQNKLKIAELLAVHL
+498 
-513 QDMRASREL
+513 
-522 LIPVIQSSK
+522 
-531 NAKKICDVL
+531 
-540 LTLAQKENVQNKL
+540 QK
-553 KIAEL
+553 
-558 FAVYL
+558 
-563 QDLRASR
+563 
-570 ELLIEVIQSK
+570 
-580 MNTQIQE
+580 
-587 VLLTLIQKDL
+587 
-597 YIQPIIYFLLS
+597 
-608 PTNNLPLIEQLA
+608 LPLIYRFREYFA
-620 RDFLQSQDFS
+620 RD
-630 FQDTAL
+630 
-636 LLLTSVNPSEKENR
+636 K
-650 SLFTKALLKLE
+650 
-661 PSADE
+661 
-666 QNVPLP
+666 
-672 TSRSEG
+672 
-678 GSIKFN
+678 
-684 IDKCCSSNIKSDRD
+684 DKS
-698 KKEHKNVTIERHTRI
+698 VTIERHTRI

-729 QLTQEIPKFTR
+729 QLTEEIPEFTR
-740 VLEKILLTA
+740 VQEKILLTV
-749 GSNIK
+749 GRNTK
-754 QFELSVKVTAPAFAI
+754 QVELNVKVTAPAFAI
-769 RPYQQRLTV
+769 RPYQQQLTV

-799 VIEIEFFK
+799 VIEIEFFR

-992 LPKRNRPESKG
+992 LPDKNRPESKG

-1052 AIPGTDVL
+1052 AIPGTDAL

-1089 ETIQRLPLEPGS
+1089 ETILRLPLEPGS

>member
-1 METRSETPRETWLQ
+1 METRSETPRETWLK

-20 LGEGEFGE
+20 LGEGDFGE

-39 RNRQLVQFAALLGQN
+39 RNRQLVQLAALLGQN
-54 KFSEADTLLKKFAA
+54 KVTEASDLLGGLSRSWIRMMIKEPQEMSESV
-68 ETQSLVAEFA
+68 TQILVAEFA
-78 TILSQVDLD
+78 TILSQVDLN
-87 LLETAYQAIENQYLK
+87 LLETAYKAIENR
-102 YFELSD
+102 YFQLAD
-108 FCFEFQLFI
+108 FCIQFQLLT
-117 HPETSSLVVDGLLQ
+117 HPETSLSVIGERLRKTEFVQDINLDVKGEPAIKVPPGK
-131 LAAQVLIG
+131 LAG
-139 GNFERGRA
+139 GEADLNRIYPIRGRISKCG
-147 YLERAIKLDNS
+147 EFNRRTKHFRPIKPRRPPNS
-158 PKRLIQC
+158 L
-165 AKVLLINKP
+165 
-174 KGNGGKNYIRA
+174 
-185 VAFSPNGQ
+185 
-193 LIVSASK
+193 
-200 DHSIQLWD
+200 
-208 LQGKLV
+208 
-214 GQEFGGHEGSVNSV
+214 
-228 AFSPDGQLIVSGSND
+228 
-243 KTIQLWNL
+243 
-251 QGKEICPHFKGHEG
+251 
-265 LVNTV
+265 
-270 AFSPDGQ
+270 
-277 LIISGSND
+277 
-285 NTIRLWDRKCHAV
+285 
-298 GEPFYGHED
+298 
-307 TVKSIAFSPDGQL
+307 
-320 IISGSNDRTIRL
+320 
-332 WNLQGKSIGQPL
+332 
-344 RGHGSGVSCVA
+344 
-355 FSPDGQFIVSGSY
+355 
-368 DTTVR
+368 
-373 LWNLQGELITP
+373 
-384 PFQGHDGSVLSVA
+384 
-397 FSPDGH
+397 
-403 LIASGSNDTTI
+403 
-414 RLWDLRGNPIGQPF
+414 
-428 IGHDDWV
+428 
-435 RSVAFSPDGQFIV
+435 
-448 SGSNDETIRLW
+448 
-459 NLQGNLISINK
+459 
-470 KSASYRRVTLASDLI
+470 
-485 HQALN
+485 
-490 QFGNDKEN
+490 
-498 VQNKLKIAELLAVHL
+498 
-513 QDMRASREL
+513 
-522 LIPVIQSSK
+522 
-531 NAKKICDVL
+531 
-540 LTLAQKENVQNKL
+540 
-553 KIAEL
+553 
-558 FAVYL
+558 
-563 QDLRASR
+563 
-570 ELLIEVIQSK
+570 
-580 MNTQIQE
+580 
-587 VLLTLIQKDL
+587 
-597 YIQPIIYFLLS
+597 
-608 PTNNLPLIEQLA
+608 
-620 RDFLQSQDFS
+620 
-630 FQDTAL
+630 
-636 LLLTSVNPSEKENR
+636 
-650 SLFTKALLKLE
+650 
-661 PSADE
+661 
-666 QNVPLP
+666 
-672 TSRSEG
+672 
-678 GSIKFN
+678 
-684 IDKCCSSNIKSDRD
+684 
-698 KKEHKNVTIERHTRI
+698 TIERHTRI
-713 EFPSECVLEHK
+713 EFPSECVLEQK

-729 QLTQEIPKFTR
+729 QLTQEIPEFTR
-740 VLEKILLTA
+740 VLEKILLTV
-749 GSNIK
+749 GLNTK
-754 QFELSVKVTAPAFAI
+754 QVKLSVKVTAPAFAI
-769 RPYQQRLTV
+769 RPYQRQLTV
-778 PVKGDSNEVIFT
+778 PVMGDSNEVTFT

-814 VIVQTNVTFYSY
+814 VLLPANVVPYSY

-858 NVTWIDRESK
+858 NVTWIERESK

-880 EWKKTIPNIQQQ
+880 EWEKTIPNIQDK

-918 ESICFNLQSVGA
+918 ESICFNLQSVGS

-939 EVAKK
+939 EVAKQM
-944 VRDWKIG
+944 RTWKIG

-979 IIARSPRLSDSQD
+979 IIARSPRLRDSQD
-992 LPKRNRPESKG
+992 LPDKNRPESKG
-1003 KRQIKRIVNIV
+1003 ERKIKRIVNIV

-1052 AIPGTDVL
+1052 AIPGTDAL

>member
-1 METRSETPRETWLQ
+1 METRSETPRETWLK

-28 AYALAAYFPNT
+28 AYALAPYFPNT
-39 RNRQLVQFAALLGQN
+39 RNRQLVQLAALLGQN
-54 KFSEADTLLKKFAA
+54 KMSEADTLLKKFAA

-78 TILSQVDLD
+78 TILSQVDLNFLD
-87 LLETAYQAIENQYLK
+87 TVYKAIDNQ
-102 YFELSD
+102 YFELAD
-108 FCFEFQLFI
+108 FCIQFQLLT
-117 HPETSSLVVDGLLQ
+117 HPETS
-131 LAAQVLIG
+131 
-139 GNFERGRA
+139 
-147 YLERAIKLDNS
+147 
-158 PKRLIQC
+158 
-165 AKVLLINKP
+165 
-174 KGNGGKNYIRA
+174 
-185 VAFSPNGQ
+185 
-193 LIVSASK
+193 
-200 DHSIQLWD
+200 
-208 LQGKLV
+208 
-214 GQEFGGHEGSVNSV
+214 
-228 AFSPDGQLIVSGSND
+228 
-243 KTIQLWNL
+243 
-251 QGKEICPHFKGHEG
+251 
-265 LVNTV
+265 
-270 AFSPDGQ
+270 
-277 LIISGSND
+277 
-285 NTIRLWDRKCHAV
+285 
-298 GEPFYGHED
+298 
-307 TVKSIAFSPDGQL
+307 
-320 IISGSNDRTIRL
+320 
-332 WNLQGKSIGQPL
+332 
-344 RGHGSGVSCVA
+344 
-355 FSPDGQFIVSGSY
+355 
-368 DTTVR
+368 
-373 LWNLQGELITP
+373 
-384 PFQGHDGSVLSVA
+384 LSVIV
-397 FSPDGH
+397 DRG
-403 LIASGSNDTTI
+403 TI
-414 RLWDLRGNPIGQPF
+414 TSKGLTMNERRMIMEMLCILNEKHNELTLLEPP
-428 IGHDDWV
+428 
-435 RSVAFSPDGQFIV
+435 
-448 SGSNDETIRLW
+448 
-459 NLQGNLISINK
+459 LIS
-470 KSASYRRVTLASDLI
+470 
-485 HQALN
+485 
-490 QFGNDKEN
+490 
-498 VQNKLKIAELLAVHL
+498 
-513 QDMRASREL
+513 
-522 LIPVIQSSK
+522 K
-531 NAKKICDVL
+531 NC
-540 LTLAQKENVQNKL
+540 T
-553 KIAEL
+553 
-558 FAVYL
+558 
-563 QDLRASR
+563 
-570 ELLIEVIQSK
+570 
-580 MNTQIQE
+580 
-587 VLLTLIQKDL
+587 
-597 YIQPIIYFLLS
+597 
-608 PTNNLPLIEQLA
+608 
-620 RDFLQSQDFS
+620 
-630 FQDTAL
+630 
-636 LLLTSVNPSEKENR
+636 
-650 SLFTKALLKLE
+650 
-661 PSADE
+661 
-666 QNVPLP
+666 
-672 TSRSEG
+672 
-678 GSIKFN
+678 
-684 IDKCCSSNIKSDRD
+684 RD
-698 KKEHKNVTIERHTRI
+698 KDKSVTIERHTRI
-713 EFPSECVLEHK
+713 EFPSECVLEQK

-729 QLTQEIPKFTR
+729 QLTQEVPEFTR
-740 VLEKILLTA
+740 VLEKILLTV
-749 GSNIK
+749 GRSTK
-754 QFELSVKVTAPAFAI
+754 QVELNVKVTAPAFAI
-769 RPYQQRLTV
+769 RPYQQKLTV

-814 VIVQTNVTFYSY
+814 VLLPANVVPYSY

-858 NVTWIDRESK
+858 NITWIERESK

-880 EWKKTIPNIQQQ
+880 EWEKTIPNIQDK

-939 EVAKK
+939 EVAKQM
-944 VRDWKIG
+944 RTWKIG

-992 LPKRNRPESKG
+992 LPDKNRPESKG

-1052 AIPGTDVL
+1052 AIPGTDAL

-1101 LVFANACASTVPV
+1101 LVFANACASTIPV

-1122 FGWKFYQRGADAFIG
+1122 FGWKFYQRGANAFIG

-1195 DFSIVQQKN
+1195 DFSILQQKN

>member
-20 LGEGEFGE
+20 LGEGEFAE

-54 KFSEADTLLKKFAA
+54 KMSEADTLLKKFAA
-68 ETQSLVAEFA
+68 ETQNLVADFA
-78 TILSQVDLD
+78 TIMSQVDLNFLD
-87 LLETAYQAIENQYLK
+87 TVYKAIDNQ
-102 YFELSD
+102 YFELAD
-108 FCFEFQLFI
+108 FCIQFQLLT
-117 HPETSSLVVDGLLQ
+117 HPETS
-131 LAAQVLIG
+131 
-139 GNFERGRA
+139 
-147 YLERAIKLDNS
+147 
-158 PKRLIQC
+158 
-165 AKVLLINKP
+165 
-174 KGNGGKNYIRA
+174 
-185 VAFSPNGQ
+185 
-193 LIVSASK
+193 
-200 DHSIQLWD
+200 
-208 LQGKLV
+208 
-214 GQEFGGHEGSVNSV
+214 
-228 AFSPDGQLIVSGSND
+228 
-243 KTIQLWNL
+243 
-251 QGKEICPHFKGHEG
+251 
-265 LVNTV
+265 
-270 AFSPDGQ
+270 
-277 LIISGSND
+277 
-285 NTIRLWDRKCHAV
+285 
-298 GEPFYGHED
+298 
-307 TVKSIAFSPDGQL
+307 
-320 IISGSNDRTIRL
+320 
-332 WNLQGKSIGQPL
+332 
-344 RGHGSGVSCVA
+344 
-355 FSPDGQFIVSGSY
+355 
-368 DTTVR
+368 
-373 LWNLQGELITP
+373 
-384 PFQGHDGSVLSVA
+384 LSVIV
-397 FSPDGH
+397 DRG
-403 LIASGSNDTTI
+403 TI
-414 RLWDLRGNPIGQPF
+414 TSKGLTMNERRMIMESLCILEE
-428 IGHDDWV
+428 
-435 RSVAFSPDGQFIV
+435 
-448 SGSNDETIRLW
+448 DELTLSSDE
-459 NLQGNLISINK
+459 LALISRFRK
-470 KSASYRRVTLASDLI
+470 
-485 HQALN
+485 
-490 QFGNDKEN
+490 
-498 VQNKLKIAELLAVHL
+498 
-513 QDMRASREL
+513 
-522 LIPVIQSSK
+522 
-531 NAKKICDVL
+531 
-540 LTLAQKENVQNKL
+540 
-553 KIAEL
+553 
-558 FAVYL
+558 
-563 QDLRASR
+563 
-570 ELLIEVIQSK
+570 
-580 MNTQIQE
+580 
-587 VLLTLIQKDL
+587 
-597 YIQPIIYFLLS
+597 YF
-608 PTNNLPLIEQLA
+608 A
-620 RDFLQSQDFS
+620 RD
-630 FQDTAL
+630 
-636 LLLTSVNPSEKENR
+636 K
-650 SLFTKALLKLE
+650 
-661 PSADE
+661 
-666 QNVPLP
+666 
-672 TSRSEG
+672 
-678 GSIKFN
+678 
-684 IDKCCSSNIKSDRD
+684 DKS
-698 KKEHKNVTIERHTRI
+698 VTIERHTRI
-713 EFPSECVLEHK
+713 EFPSECVLEQK
-724 VDLKI
+724 AKLKI
-729 QLTQEIPKFTR
+729 QLTQEIPEFTR
-740 VLEKILLTA
+740 VQEKILLTV
-749 GSNIK
+749 GRSTK
-754 QFELSVKVTAPAFAI
+754 QVELNVKVTAPAFAI
-769 RPYQQRLTV
+769 RPYQQKLTV

-799 VIEIEFFK
+799 VIEIEFFR

-858 NVTWIDRESK
+858 NVTWIERESK

-880 EWKKTIPNIQQQ
+880 EWEKTIPNIQQQ

-992 LPKRNRPESKG
+992 LPDKNRPESKG

-1038 VHLLAKQPISSLVK
+1038 VQLLAKQPISSLVK
-1052 AIPGTDVL
+1052 AIPGTDAL

>member
-20 LGEGEFGE
+20 LGEGEFAE

-39 RNRQLVQFAALLGQN
+39 RNRQLVQLAALLGQN

-78 TILSQVDLD
+78 TILNQVDLD
-87 LLETAYQAIENQYLK
+87 LLETAYQAIKDQ
-102 YFELSD
+102 YFELAD
-108 FCFEFQLFI
+108 FCIQFQLLT
-117 HPETSSLVVDGLLQ
+117 HPET
-131 LAAQVLIG
+131 
-139 GNFERGRA
+139 N
-147 YLERAIKLDNS
+147 
-158 PKRLIQC
+158 
-165 AKVLLINKP
+165 
-174 KGNGGKNYIRA
+174 
-185 VAFSPNGQ
+185 
-193 LIVSASK
+193 
-200 DHSIQLWD
+200 
-208 LQGKLV
+208 
-214 GQEFGGHEGSVNSV
+214 
-228 AFSPDGQLIVSGSND
+228 
-243 KTIQLWNL
+243 
-251 QGKEICPHFKGHEG
+251 
-265 LVNTV
+265 
-270 AFSPDGQ
+270 
-277 LIISGSND
+277 
-285 NTIRLWDRKCHAV
+285 
-298 GEPFYGHED
+298 
-307 TVKSIAFSPDGQL
+307 
-320 IISGSNDRTIRL
+320 
-332 WNLQGKSIGQPL
+332 
-344 RGHGSGVSCVA
+344 
-355 FSPDGQFIVSGSY
+355 
-368 DTTVR
+368 
-373 LWNLQGELITP
+373 
-384 PFQGHDGSVLSVA
+384 LSVIV
-397 FSPDGH
+397 D
-403 LIASGSNDTTI
+403 
-414 RLWDLRGNPIGQPF
+414 
-428 IGHDDWV
+428 
-435 RSVAFSPDGQFIV
+435 RSAITSKGLTMNERRRIMQTLCII
-448 SGSNDETIRLW
+448 DEE
-459 NLQGNLISINK
+459 K
-470 KSASYRRVTLASDLI
+470 K
-485 HQALN
+485 
-490 QFGNDKEN
+490 DKILYCE
-498 VQNKLKIAELLAVHL
+498 
-513 QDMRASREL
+513 
-522 LIPVIQSSK
+522 
-531 NAKKICDVL
+531 
-540 LTLAQKENVQNKL
+540 QK
-553 KIAEL
+553 
-558 FAVYL
+558 
-563 QDLRASR
+563 
-570 ELLIEVIQSK
+570 
-580 MNTQIQE
+580 
-587 VLLTLIQKDL
+587 
-597 YIQPIIYFLLS
+597 
-608 PTNNLPLIEQLA
+608 LPLIYRFREYFA
-620 RDFLQSQDFS
+620 RD
-630 FQDTAL
+630 
-636 LLLTSVNPSEKENR
+636 K
-650 SLFTKALLKLE
+650 
-661 PSADE
+661 
-666 QNVPLP
+666 
-672 TSRSEG
+672 
-678 GSIKFN
+678 
-684 IDKCCSSNIKSDRD
+684 DKS
-698 KKEHKNVTIERHTRI
+698 VTIERHTRI
-713 EFPSECVLEHK
+713 EFPSGCVLEQK

-729 QLTQEIPKFTR
+729 QLTEEIPKFTR
-740 VLEKILLTA
+740 VLEKILLTV
-749 GSNIK
+749 GRNTK
-754 QFELSVKVTAPAFAI
+754 QVELNVKVTAPAFAI
-769 RPYQQRLTV
+769 RPYQQQLTV

-858 NVTWIDRESK
+858 NVTWIERESK

-880 EWKKTIPNIQQQ
+880 EWEKTIPNIQQQ

-939 EVAKK
+939 EVAKQMGT
-944 VRDWKIG
+944 WKIG

>member
-20 LGEGEFGE
+20 LGEGEFAE

-39 RNRQLVQFAALLGQN
+39 RNRQLVQLAALLGQN

-87 LLETAYQAIENQYLK
+87 LLETAYQAIKDQ
-102 YFELSD
+102 YFELAD
-108 FCFEFQLFI
+108 FCIQFQLLT
-117 HPETSSLVVDGLLQ
+117 HPETS
-131 LAAQVLIG
+131 
-139 GNFERGRA
+139 
-147 YLERAIKLDNS
+147 
-158 PKRLIQC
+158 
-165 AKVLLINKP
+165 
-174 KGNGGKNYIRA
+174 
-185 VAFSPNGQ
+185 
-193 LIVSASK
+193 
-200 DHSIQLWD
+200 
-208 LQGKLV
+208 
-214 GQEFGGHEGSVNSV
+214 
-228 AFSPDGQLIVSGSND
+228 
-243 KTIQLWNL
+243 
-251 QGKEICPHFKGHEG
+251 
-265 LVNTV
+265 
-270 AFSPDGQ
+270 
-277 LIISGSND
+277 
-285 NTIRLWDRKCHAV
+285 
-298 GEPFYGHED
+298 
-307 TVKSIAFSPDGQL
+307 
-320 IISGSNDRTIRL
+320 
-332 WNLQGKSIGQPL
+332 
-344 RGHGSGVSCVA
+344 
-355 FSPDGQFIVSGSY
+355 
-368 DTTVR
+368 
-373 LWNLQGELITP
+373 
-384 PFQGHDGSVLSVA
+384 LSVIV
-397 FSPDGH
+397 DRG
-403 LIASGSNDTTI
+403 TI
-414 RLWDLRGNPIGQPF
+414 TSKGLTMNERRMIMESLCILEE
-428 IGHDDWV
+428 
-435 RSVAFSPDGQFIV
+435 
-448 SGSNDETIRLW
+448 DELTLSSDE
-459 NLQGNLISINK
+459 LALISRFRK
-470 KSASYRRVTLASDLI
+470 
-485 HQALN
+485 
-490 QFGNDKEN
+490 
-498 VQNKLKIAELLAVHL
+498 
-513 QDMRASREL
+513 
-522 LIPVIQSSK
+522 
-531 NAKKICDVL
+531 
-540 LTLAQKENVQNKL
+540 
-553 KIAEL
+553 
-558 FAVYL
+558 
-563 QDLRASR
+563 
-570 ELLIEVIQSK
+570 
-580 MNTQIQE
+580 
-587 VLLTLIQKDL
+587 
-597 YIQPIIYFLLS
+597 YF
-608 PTNNLPLIEQLA
+608 A
-620 RDFLQSQDFS
+620 RD
-630 FQDTAL
+630 
-636 LLLTSVNPSEKENR
+636 K
-650 SLFTKALLKLE
+650 
-661 PSADE
+661 
-666 QNVPLP
+666 
-672 TSRSEG
+672 
-678 GSIKFN
+678 
-684 IDKCCSSNIKSDRD
+684 DKS
-698 KKEHKNVTIERHTRI
+698 VTIERHTRI
-713 EFPSECVLEHK
+713 EFPSECVLEQK
-724 VDLKI
+724 AKLKI
-729 QLTQEIPKFTR
+729 QLTQEIPEFTR
-740 VLEKILLTA
+740 VQEKILLTV
-749 GSNIK
+749 GRSTKHVKLN
-754 QFELSVKVTAPAFAI
+754 VKVTAPAFAI
-769 RPYQQRLTV
+769 RPYQQKLTV

-799 VIEIEFFK
+799 VIEIEFFR

-858 NVTWIDRESK
+858 NVTWIERESK

-880 EWKKTIPNIQQQ
+880 EWEKTIPNIQDK

-918 ESICFNLQSVGA
+918 ESICFNLQSVGS

-939 EVAKK
+939 EVAKQM
-944 VRDWKIG
+944 RTWKIG

-992 LPKRNRPESKG
+992 LPDKNRPESKG

-1052 AIPGTDVL
+1052 AIPGTDAL

>member
-20 LGEGEFGE
+20 LGEGEFAE

-39 RNRQLVQFAALLGQN
+39 RNRQLVQLAALLGQN

-68 ETQSLVAEFA
+68 ETQSLVADFA
-78 TILSQVDLD
+78 TIMSQVDLNF
-87 LLETAYQAIENQYLK
+87 LETAYKAIEAR
-102 YFELSD
+102 YFQLAD
-108 FCFEFQLFI
+108 FCIQFQLLT
-117 HPETSSLVVDGLLQ
+117 HPETSLSVIGEGLRLRKTEFVQ
-131 LAAQVLIG
+131 DINSYVKGEPTIKVPPGKLAGGEADLNRKYIG
-139 GNFERGRA
+139 NPGYFNSNNGSINERGEFIRPPCS
-147 YLERAIKLDNS
+147 EQ
-158 PKRLIQC
+158 PKPL
-165 AKVLLINKP
+165 P
-174 KGNGGKNYIRA
+174 
-185 VAFSPNGQ
+185 S
-193 LIVSASK
+193 S
-200 DHSIQLWD
+200 
-208 LQGKLV
+208 
-214 GQEFGGHEGSVNSV
+214 NSV
-228 AFSPDGQLIVSGSND
+228 
-243 KTIQLWNL
+243 TIQ
-251 QGKEICPHFKGHEG
+251 
-265 LVNTV
+265 
-270 AFSPDGQ
+270 
-277 LIISGSND
+277 
-285 NTIRLWDRKCHAV
+285 
-298 GEPFYGHED
+298 
-307 TVKSIAFSPDGQL
+307 
-320 IISGSNDRTIRL
+320 
-332 WNLQGKSIGQPL
+332 
-344 RGHGSGVSCVA
+344 
-355 FSPDGQFIVSGSY
+355 
-368 DTTVR
+368 
-373 LWNLQGELITP
+373 
-384 PFQGHDGSVLSVA
+384 
-397 FSPDGH
+397 
-403 LIASGSNDTTI
+403 
-414 RLWDLRGNPIGQPF
+414 
-428 IGHDDWV
+428 
-435 RSVAFSPDGQFIV
+435 
-448 SGSNDETIRLW
+448 
-459 NLQGNLISINK
+459 
-470 KSASYRRVTLASDLI
+470 
-485 HQALN
+485 
-490 QFGNDKEN
+490 
-498 VQNKLKIAELLAVHL
+498 
-513 QDMRASREL
+513 
-522 LIPVIQSSK
+522 
-531 NAKKICDVL
+531 
-540 LTLAQKENVQNKL
+540 
-553 KIAEL
+553 
-558 FAVYL
+558 
-563 QDLRASR
+563 
-570 ELLIEVIQSK
+570 
-580 MNTQIQE
+580 
-587 VLLTLIQKDL
+587 
-597 YIQPIIYFLLS
+597 
-608 PTNNLPLIEQLA
+608 
-620 RDFLQSQDFS
+620 
-630 FQDTAL
+630 
-636 LLLTSVNPSEKENR
+636 
-650 SLFTKALLKLE
+650 
-661 PSADE
+661 
-666 QNVPLP
+666 
-672 TSRSEG
+672 
-678 GSIKFN
+678 
-684 IDKCCSSNIKSDRD
+684 
-698 KKEHKNVTIERHTRI
+698 RHTRI
-713 EFPSECVLEHK
+713 EFPSGCVLEQK
-724 VDLKI
+724 AELKI

-740 VLEKILLTA
+740 VPEKIWLTV
-749 GSNIK
+749 GLNTK
-754 QFELSVKVTAPAFAI
+754 QVKLNVKVTAPAFAI
-769 RPYQQRLTV
+769 RPYQQQLTV

-799 VIEIEFFK
+799 VIEIEFFR

-814 VIVQTNVTFYSY
+814 VIVQTNVTFSSY
-826 NKISPKV
+826 HEISPKV

-858 NVTWIDRESK
+858 NVTWIERESK

-880 EWKKTIPNIQQQ
+880 EWEKTIPNIQQQ

-1052 AIPGTDVL
+1052 AIPGTDAL

>member
-20 LGEGEFGE
+20 LGEGEFAE
-28 AYALAAYFPNT
+28 ACALAAYFPNT
-39 RNRQLVQFAALLGQN
+39 RNRQLVQLAALLGQN

-68 ETQSLVAEFA
+68 ETQSLVADFA

-87 LLETAYQAIENQYLK
+87 LLETAYQAIK
-102 YFELSD
+102 ARYFQLAD
-108 FCFEFQLFI
+108 FCIQFQLLT
-117 HPETSSLVVDGLLQ
+117 HPETSLSVIREGLRLRKTEFVQ
-131 LAAQVLIG
+131 DINSYVKVEPTVRVPPDKLAGGEADLNRKYIG
-139 GNFERGRA
+139 NPGYFNSNKGSINERGEFIRPPCS
-147 YLERAIKLDNS
+147 EQ
-158 PKRLIQC
+158 PKPL
-165 AKVLLINKP
+165 P
-174 KGNGGKNYIRA
+174 
-185 VAFSPNGQ
+185 S
-193 LIVSASK
+193 S
-200 DHSIQLWD
+200 
-208 LQGKLV
+208 
-214 GQEFGGHEGSVNSV
+214 NSV
-228 AFSPDGQLIVSGSND
+228 
-243 KTIQLWNL
+243 TIQ
-251 QGKEICPHFKGHEG
+251 
-265 LVNTV
+265 
-270 AFSPDGQ
+270 
-277 LIISGSND
+277 
-285 NTIRLWDRKCHAV
+285 
-298 GEPFYGHED
+298 
-307 TVKSIAFSPDGQL
+307 
-320 IISGSNDRTIRL
+320 
-332 WNLQGKSIGQPL
+332 
-344 RGHGSGVSCVA
+344 
-355 FSPDGQFIVSGSY
+355 
-368 DTTVR
+368 
-373 LWNLQGELITP
+373 
-384 PFQGHDGSVLSVA
+384 
-397 FSPDGH
+397 
-403 LIASGSNDTTI
+403 
-414 RLWDLRGNPIGQPF
+414 
-428 IGHDDWV
+428 
-435 RSVAFSPDGQFIV
+435 
-448 SGSNDETIRLW
+448 
-459 NLQGNLISINK
+459 
-470 KSASYRRVTLASDLI
+470 
-485 HQALN
+485 
-490 QFGNDKEN
+490 
-498 VQNKLKIAELLAVHL
+498 
-513 QDMRASREL
+513 
-522 LIPVIQSSK
+522 
-531 NAKKICDVL
+531 
-540 LTLAQKENVQNKL
+540 
-553 KIAEL
+553 
-558 FAVYL
+558 
-563 QDLRASR
+563 
-570 ELLIEVIQSK
+570 
-580 MNTQIQE
+580 
-587 VLLTLIQKDL
+587 
-597 YIQPIIYFLLS
+597 
-608 PTNNLPLIEQLA
+608 
-620 RDFLQSQDFS
+620 
-630 FQDTAL
+630 
-636 LLLTSVNPSEKENR
+636 
-650 SLFTKALLKLE
+650 
-661 PSADE
+661 
-666 QNVPLP
+666 
-672 TSRSEG
+672 
-678 GSIKFN
+678 
-684 IDKCCSSNIKSDRD
+684 
-698 KKEHKNVTIERHTRI
+698 RHTRI
-713 EFPSECVLEHK
+713 EFPSECVLEQK
-724 VDLKI
+724 AELKI
-729 QLTQEIPKFTR
+729 QLTEEIPEFTR
-740 VLEKILLTA
+740 VQEKILLTV
-749 GSNIK
+749 GRNTK
-754 QFELSVKVTAPAFAI
+754 QVELNVKVTAPAFAI
-769 RPYQQRLTV
+769 RPYQQQLTV

-799 VIEIEFFK
+799 VIEIEFFR

-858 NVTWIDRESK
+858 NVTWIERESK

-880 EWKKTIPNIQQQ
+880 EWEKTIPNIQQQ

-992 LPKRNRPESKG
+992 LPRRNRPESKG

-1052 AIPGTDVL
+1052 AIPGTDAL

-1089 ETIQRLPLEPGS
+1089 ETILRLPLEPGS

>member
-39 RNRQLVQFAALLGQN
+39 RNRQLVQLAALLGQN
-54 KFSEADTLLKKFAA
+54 RMSEADTLLKKFAA
-68 ETQSLVAEFA
+68 ETQSLVADFA
-78 TILSQVDLD
+78 TIMSQVDLNFLD
-87 LLETAYQAIENQYLK
+87 TAYKAIDNQ
-102 YFELSD
+102 YFELAD
-108 FCFEFQLFI
+108 FCIQFQLLT
-117 HPETSSLVVDGLLQ
+117 HPETSLSVIVD
-131 LAAQVLIG
+131 
-139 GNFERGRA
+139 RGT
-147 YLERAIKLDNS
+147 I
-158 PKRLIQC
+158 
-165 AKVLLINKP
+165 INKGLTMNERRMIMEMLCILNEKHNEP
-174 KGNGGKNYIRA
+174 T
-185 VAFSPNGQ
+185 
-193 LIVSASK
+193 LLSA
-200 DHSIQLWD
+200 
-208 LQGKLV
+208 
-214 GQEFGGHEGSVNSV
+214 
-228 AFSPDGQLIVSGSND
+228 
-243 KTIQLWNL
+243 
-251 QGKEICPHFKGHEG
+251 
-265 LVNTV
+265 
-270 AFSPDGQ
+270 
-277 LIISGSND
+277 
-285 NTIRLWDRKCHAV
+285 
-298 GEPFYGHED
+298 EP
-307 TVKSIAFSPDGQL
+307 P
-320 IISGSNDRTIRL
+320 
-332 WNLQGKSIGQPL
+332 
-344 RGHGSGVSCVA
+344 
-355 FSPDGQFIVSGSY
+355 
-368 DTTVR
+368 
-373 LWNLQGELITP
+373 
-384 PFQGHDGSVLSVA
+384 
-397 FSPDGH
+397 
-403 LIASGSNDTTI
+403 
-414 RLWDLRGNPIGQPF
+414 
-428 IGHDDWV
+428 
-435 RSVAFSPDGQFIV
+435 
-448 SGSNDETIRLW
+448 
-459 NLQGNLISINK
+459 LIS
-470 KSASYRRVTLASDLI
+470 
-485 HQALN
+485 
-490 QFGNDKEN
+490 EN
-498 VQNKLKIAELLAVHL
+498 
-513 QDMRASREL
+513 
-522 LIPVIQSSK
+522 
-531 NAKKICDVL
+531 C
-540 LTLAQKENVQNKL
+540 
-553 KIAEL
+553 
-558 FAVYL
+558 
-563 QDLRASR
+563 
-570 ELLIEVIQSK
+570 
-580 MNTQIQE
+580 
-587 VLLTLIQKDL
+587 
-597 YIQPIIYFLLS
+597 
-608 PTNNLPLIEQLA
+608 A
-620 RDFLQSQDFS
+620 RDKDK
-630 FQDTAL
+630 
-636 LLLTSVNPSEKENR
+636 SVTIERHTRIEFR
-650 SLFTKALLKLE
+650 VLE
-661 PSADE
+661 
-666 QNVPLP
+666 Q
-672 TSRSEG
+672 
-678 GSIKFN
+678 KK
-684 IDKCCSSNIKSDRD
+684 DKS
-698 KKEHKNVTIERHTRI
+698 VTIERHTRI
-713 EFPSECVLEHK
+713 EFPSECVLEQK

-729 QLTQEIPKFTR
+729 QLTQEVPEFTR
-740 VLEKILLTA
+740 VLEKILLTV
-749 GSNIK
+749 GRSTK
-754 QFELSVKVTAPAFAI
+754 QVELNVKVTAPAFAI

-799 VIEIEFFK
+799 VIEIEFFR

-814 VIVQTNVTFYSY
+814 VIVQTYVSSY
-826 NKISPKV
+826 WYREKSPKV

-858 NVTWIDRESK
+858 NVTWIERESK

-880 EWKKTIPNIQQQ
+880 EWEKTIPNIQDK

-992 LPKRNRPESKG
+992 LPDKNRPESKG

-1038 VHLLAKQPISSLVK
+1038 VQLLAKQPISSLVK
-1052 AIPGTDVL
+1052 AIPGTDAL

>member
-1 METRSETPRETWLQ
+1 
-15 PIVAL
+15 VA
-20 LGEGEFGE
+20 
-28 AYALAAYFPNT
+28 
-39 RNRQLVQFAALLGQN
+39 
-54 KFSEADTLLKKFAA
+54 D
-68 ETQSLVAEFA
+68 FA
-78 TILSQVDLD
+78 TIMSQVDLNFLD
-87 LLETAYQAIENQYLK
+87 TAYKAIDNQ
-102 YFELSD
+102 YFELAD
-108 FCFEFQLFI
+108 FCIQFQLLT
-117 HPETSSLVVDGLLQ
+117 HPETSLSVIVD
-131 LAAQVLIG
+131 
-139 GNFERGRA
+139 RGT
-147 YLERAIKLDNS
+147 I
-158 PKRLIQC
+158 
-165 AKVLLINKP
+165 INKGLTMNERRMIMEMLCILNEKHNEP
-174 KGNGGKNYIRA
+174 T
-185 VAFSPNGQ
+185 
-193 LIVSASK
+193 LLSA
-200 DHSIQLWD
+200 
-208 LQGKLV
+208 
-214 GQEFGGHEGSVNSV
+214 
-228 AFSPDGQLIVSGSND
+228 
-243 KTIQLWNL
+243 
-251 QGKEICPHFKGHEG
+251 
-265 LVNTV
+265 
-270 AFSPDGQ
+270 
-277 LIISGSND
+277 
-285 NTIRLWDRKCHAV
+285 
-298 GEPFYGHED
+298 EP
-307 TVKSIAFSPDGQL
+307 P
-320 IISGSNDRTIRL
+320 
-332 WNLQGKSIGQPL
+332 
-344 RGHGSGVSCVA
+344 
-355 FSPDGQFIVSGSY
+355 
-368 DTTVR
+368 
-373 LWNLQGELITP
+373 
-384 PFQGHDGSVLSVA
+384 
-397 FSPDGH
+397 
-403 LIASGSNDTTI
+403 
-414 RLWDLRGNPIGQPF
+414 
-428 IGHDDWV
+428 
-435 RSVAFSPDGQFIV
+435 
-448 SGSNDETIRLW
+448 
-459 NLQGNLISINK
+459 LIS
-470 KSASYRRVTLASDLI
+470 
-485 HQALN
+485 
-490 QFGNDKEN
+490 EN
-498 VQNKLKIAELLAVHL
+498 
-513 QDMRASREL
+513 
-522 LIPVIQSSK
+522 
-531 NAKKICDVL
+531 C
-540 LTLAQKENVQNKL
+540 
-553 KIAEL
+553 
-558 FAVYL
+558 
-563 QDLRASR
+563 
-570 ELLIEVIQSK
+570 
-580 MNTQIQE
+580 
-587 VLLTLIQKDL
+587 
-597 YIQPIIYFLLS
+597 
-608 PTNNLPLIEQLA
+608 A
-620 RDFLQSQDFS
+620 RDKDK
-630 FQDTAL
+630 
-636 LLLTSVNPSEKENR
+636 SVTIERHTRIEFR
-650 SLFTKALLKLE
+650 VLE
-661 PSADE
+661 
-666 QNVPLP
+666 Q
-672 TSRSEG
+672 
-678 GSIKFN
+678 KK
-684 IDKCCSSNIKSDRD
+684 DKS
-698 KKEHKNVTIERHTRI
+698 VTIERHTRI
-713 EFPSECVLEHK
+713 EFPSECVLEQK

-729 QLTQEIPKFTR
+729 QLTQEVPEFTR
-740 VLEKILLTA
+740 VLEKILLTV
-749 GSNIK
+749 GRSTK
-754 QFELSVKVTAPAFAI
+754 QVELSVKVTAPAFAI
-769 RPYQQRLTV
+769 RPYQQQLTV

-814 VIVQTNVTFYSY
+814 VLLPANVVPYSY

-858 NVTWIDRESK
+858 NVTWIERESK

-880 EWKKTIPNIQQQ
+880 EWEKTIPNIQDK

-992 LPKRNRPESKG
+992 LPDKNRPESKG

-1038 VHLLAKQPISSLVK
+1038 VQLLAKQPISSLVK
-1052 AIPGTDVL
+1052 AIPGTDAL

>member
-20 LGEGEFGE
+20 LGEGEFAE

-39 RNRQLVQFAALLGQN
+39 RNRQLVQLAALLGQN

-68 ETQSLVAEFA
+68 ETQSLVADFA
-78 TILSQVDLD
+78 TIMSQVDLD
-87 LLETAYQAIENQYLK
+87 LLETAYQAIK
-102 YFELSD
+102 ARYFQLAD
-108 FCFEFQLFI
+108 FCIQFQLLT
-117 HPETSSLVVDGLLQ
+117 HPETSLSVIGEGLRLRKTEFVQ
-131 LAAQVLIG
+131 DINSYVKVEPTVKVPPGKLAGGEADLNRKYIG
-139 GNFERGRA
+139 NPGYFNSNKGSINERGEFIRPPCS
-147 YLERAIKLDNS
+147 EQ
-158 PKRLIQC
+158 PKPL
-165 AKVLLINKP
+165 P
-174 KGNGGKNYIRA
+174 
-185 VAFSPNGQ
+185 S
-193 LIVSASK
+193 S
-200 DHSIQLWD
+200 
-208 LQGKLV
+208 
-214 GQEFGGHEGSVNSV
+214 NSV
-228 AFSPDGQLIVSGSND
+228 
-243 KTIQLWNL
+243 TIQ
-251 QGKEICPHFKGHEG
+251 
-265 LVNTV
+265 
-270 AFSPDGQ
+270 
-277 LIISGSND
+277 
-285 NTIRLWDRKCHAV
+285 
-298 GEPFYGHED
+298 
-307 TVKSIAFSPDGQL
+307 
-320 IISGSNDRTIRL
+320 
-332 WNLQGKSIGQPL
+332 
-344 RGHGSGVSCVA
+344 
-355 FSPDGQFIVSGSY
+355 
-368 DTTVR
+368 
-373 LWNLQGELITP
+373 
-384 PFQGHDGSVLSVA
+384 
-397 FSPDGH
+397 
-403 LIASGSNDTTI
+403 
-414 RLWDLRGNPIGQPF
+414 
-428 IGHDDWV
+428 
-435 RSVAFSPDGQFIV
+435 
-448 SGSNDETIRLW
+448 
-459 NLQGNLISINK
+459 
-470 KSASYRRVTLASDLI
+470 
-485 HQALN
+485 
-490 QFGNDKEN
+490 
-498 VQNKLKIAELLAVHL
+498 
-513 QDMRASREL
+513 
-522 LIPVIQSSK
+522 
-531 NAKKICDVL
+531 
-540 LTLAQKENVQNKL
+540 
-553 KIAEL
+553 
-558 FAVYL
+558 
-563 QDLRASR
+563 
-570 ELLIEVIQSK
+570 
-580 MNTQIQE
+580 
-587 VLLTLIQKDL
+587 
-597 YIQPIIYFLLS
+597 
-608 PTNNLPLIEQLA
+608 
-620 RDFLQSQDFS
+620 
-630 FQDTAL
+630 
-636 LLLTSVNPSEKENR
+636 
-650 SLFTKALLKLE
+650 
-661 PSADE
+661 
-666 QNVPLP
+666 
-672 TSRSEG
+672 
-678 GSIKFN
+678 
-684 IDKCCSSNIKSDRD
+684 
-698 KKEHKNVTIERHTRI
+698 RHTRI
-713 EFPSECVLEHK
+713 EFPSECVLEQK
-724 VDLKI
+724 AELKI

-740 VLEKILLTA
+740 VPEKIWLTV
-749 GSNIK
+749 GLNTK
-754 QFELSVKVTAPAFAI
+754 QVKLNVKVTAPAFAI
-769 RPYQQRLTV
+769 RPYQQQLTV

-799 VIEIEFFK
+799 VIEIEFFR

-858 NVTWIDRESK
+858 NVTWIERESK

-880 EWKKTIPNIQQQ
+880 EWEKTIPNIQQQ

-939 EVAKK
+939 EVAKQMGT
-944 VRDWKIG
+944 WKIG

-1052 AIPGTDVL
+1052 AIPGTDAL

-1089 ETIQRLPLEPGS
+1089 ETILRLPLEPGS
-1101 LVFANACASTVPV
+1101 LVFANACAS
-1114 LTFGKFSS
+1114 
-1122 FGWKFYQRGADAFIG
+1122 GWKFYQRGADAFIG

>member
-68 ETQSLVAEFA
+68 ETQSLVADFA
-78 TILSQVDLD
+78 TILSQVDLN
-87 LLETAYQAIENQYLK
+87 LLDTAYKAIDNQ
-102 YFELSD
+102 YFELAD
-108 FCFEFQLFI
+108 FCIQFQLLT
-117 HPETSSLVVDGLLQ
+117 HPETSLSVIVDRGTITSKGLTM
-131 LAAQVLIG
+131 
-139 GNFERGRA
+139 NERRRIK
-147 YLERAIKLDNS
+147 ERIM
-158 PKRLIQC
+158 
-165 AKVLLINKP
+165 
-174 KGNGGKNYIRA
+174 
-185 VAFSPNGQ
+185 
-193 LIVSASK
+193 
-200 DHSIQLWD
+200 
-208 LQGKLV
+208 
-214 GQEFGGHEGSVNSV
+214 
-228 AFSPDGQLIVSGSND
+228 
-243 KTIQLWNL
+243 
-251 QGKEICPHFKGHEG
+251 
-265 LVNTV
+265 
-270 AFSPDGQ
+270 
-277 LIISGSND
+277 
-285 NTIRLWDRKCHAV
+285 
-298 GEPFYGHED
+298 
-307 TVKSIAFSPDGQL
+307 
-320 IISGSNDRTIRL
+320 
-332 WNLQGKSIGQPL
+332 
-344 RGHGSGVSCVA
+344 
-355 FSPDGQFIVSGSY
+355 
-368 DTTVR
+368 VR
-373 LWNLQGELITP
+373 LCILEE
-384 PFQGHDGSVLSVA
+384 
-397 FSPDGH
+397 
-403 LIASGSNDTTI
+403 
-414 RLWDLRGNPIGQPF
+414 
-428 IGHDDWV
+428 
-435 RSVAFSPDGQFIV
+435 
-448 SGSNDETIRLW
+448 DERT
-459 NLQGNLISINK
+459 
-470 KSASYRRVTLASDLI
+470 
-485 HQALN
+485 
-490 QFGNDKEN
+490 
-498 VQNKLKIAELLAVHL
+498 
-513 QDMRASREL
+513 
-522 LIPVIQSSK
+522 
-531 NAKKICDVL
+531 
-540 LTLAQKENVQNKL
+540 
-553 KIAEL
+553 
-558 FAVYL
+558 
-563 QDLRASR
+563 
-570 ELLIEVIQSK
+570 
-580 MNTQIQE
+580 
-587 VLLTLIQKDL
+587 
-597 YIQPIIYFLLS
+597 LLS
-608 PTNNLPLIEQLA
+608 DELPLISSRFRKYFA
-620 RDFLQSQDFS
+620 RD
-630 FQDTAL
+630 
-636 LLLTSVNPSEKENR
+636 K
-650 SLFTKALLKLE
+650 
-661 PSADE
+661 
-666 QNVPLP
+666 
-672 TSRSEG
+672 
-678 GSIKFN
+678 
-684 IDKCCSSNIKSDRD
+684 DKS
-698 KKEHKNVTIERHTRI
+698 VTIERHTRI
-713 EFPSECVLEHK
+713 EFPSECVLEQK

-729 QLTQEIPKFTR
+729 QLTQEIPEFTR
-740 VLEKILLTA
+740 VLEKILLTV
-749 GSNIK
+749 GLNTK
-754 QFELSVKVTAPAFAI
+754 QVELSVKVTAPAFAI
-769 RPYQQRLTV
+769 RPYQQQLTV

-799 VIEIEFFK
+799 VIEIEFFR

-814 VIVQTNVTFYSY
+814 VIVQTYVSFYWY
-826 NKISPKV
+826 REKSPKV

-858 NVTWIDRESK
+858 NVTWIERESK

-880 EWKKTIPNIQQQ
+880 EWEKTIPNIQQQ

-992 LPKRNRPESKG
+992 LPDKNRPESKG

-1052 AIPGTDVL
+1052 AIPGTDAL

-1089 ETIQRLPLEPGS
+1089 ETILRLPLEPGS

>member
-20 LGEGEFGE
+20 LGEGDFGE

-39 RNRQLVQFAALLGQN
+39 RNRQLVQLAALLGEN
-54 KFSEADTLLKKFAA
+54 KVTEASDLLGGLSRSWIRMMIKEPQEMSESV
-68 ETQSLVAEFA
+68 TQILVAEFA
-78 TILSQVDLD
+78 TILSQVDLN
-87 LLETAYQAIENQYLK
+87 LLETAYKAIENR
-102 YFELSD
+102 YFQLAD
-108 FCFEFQLFI
+108 FCIQFQLLT
-117 HPETSSLVVDGLLQ
+117 HPETSLSVIGEGLRKTEFVQDINLDVKGEPTIKVPPDKV
-131 LAAQVLIG
+131 AG
-139 GNFERGRA
+139 GKAYSNRIYPIRGGINERGEFNR
-147 YLERAIKLDNS
+147 LTKRFRPIKPRRPPNS
-158 PKRLIQC
+158 L
-165 AKVLLINKP
+165 
-174 KGNGGKNYIRA
+174 
-185 VAFSPNGQ
+185 
-193 LIVSASK
+193 
-200 DHSIQLWD
+200 
-208 LQGKLV
+208 
-214 GQEFGGHEGSVNSV
+214 
-228 AFSPDGQLIVSGSND
+228 
-243 KTIQLWNL
+243 TIQ
-251 QGKEICPHFKGHEG
+251 
-265 LVNTV
+265 
-270 AFSPDGQ
+270 
-277 LIISGSND
+277 
-285 NTIRLWDRKCHAV
+285 
-298 GEPFYGHED
+298 
-307 TVKSIAFSPDGQL
+307 
-320 IISGSNDRTIRL
+320 
-332 WNLQGKSIGQPL
+332 
-344 RGHGSGVSCVA
+344 
-355 FSPDGQFIVSGSY
+355 
-368 DTTVR
+368 
-373 LWNLQGELITP
+373 
-384 PFQGHDGSVLSVA
+384 
-397 FSPDGH
+397 
-403 LIASGSNDTTI
+403 
-414 RLWDLRGNPIGQPF
+414 
-428 IGHDDWV
+428 
-435 RSVAFSPDGQFIV
+435 
-448 SGSNDETIRLW
+448 
-459 NLQGNLISINK
+459 
-470 KSASYRRVTLASDLI
+470 
-485 HQALN
+485 
-490 QFGNDKEN
+490 
-498 VQNKLKIAELLAVHL
+498 
-513 QDMRASREL
+513 
-522 LIPVIQSSK
+522 
-531 NAKKICDVL
+531 
-540 LTLAQKENVQNKL
+540 
-553 KIAEL
+553 
-558 FAVYL
+558 
-563 QDLRASR
+563 
-570 ELLIEVIQSK
+570 
-580 MNTQIQE
+580 
-587 VLLTLIQKDL
+587 
-597 YIQPIIYFLLS
+597 
-608 PTNNLPLIEQLA
+608 
-620 RDFLQSQDFS
+620 
-630 FQDTAL
+630 
-636 LLLTSVNPSEKENR
+636 
-650 SLFTKALLKLE
+650 
-661 PSADE
+661 
-666 QNVPLP
+666 
-672 TSRSEG
+672 
-678 GSIKFN
+678 
-684 IDKCCSSNIKSDRD
+684 
-698 KKEHKNVTIERHTRI
+698 RHTRI
-713 EFPSECVLEHK
+713 EFPSECVLEQK
-724 VDLKI
+724 AELKI
-729 QLTQEIPKFTR
+729 QLTQEIPEFTR
-740 VLEKILLTA
+740 VLEKILLTV
-749 GSNIK
+749 GLNTK
-754 QFELSVKVTAPAFAI
+754 QVKLSVKVTAPAFAI
-769 RPYQQRLTV
+769 RPYQRQLTV
-778 PVKGDSNEVIFT
+778 PVMGDSNEVTFT

-814 VIVQTNVTFYSY
+814 VLLPANVVPYSY

-858 NVTWIDRESK
+858 NVTWIERESK

-880 EWKKTIPNIQQQ
+880 EWEKTIPNIQDK

-918 ESICFNLQSVGA
+918 ESICFNLQSVGS

-939 EVAKK
+939 EVAKQM
-944 VRDWKIG
+944 RTWKIG

-979 IIARSPRLSDSQD
+979 IIARSPRLRDSQD
-992 LPKRNRPESKG
+992 LPDKNRPESKG

-1038 VHLLAKQPISSLVK
+1038 VQLLAKQPISSLVK
-1052 AIPGTDVL
+1052 AIPGTDAL

>member
-20 LGEGEFGE
+20 LGEGEFAE

-39 RNRQLVQFAALLGQN
+39 RNRQLVQLAALLGQN

-78 TILSQVDLD
+78 TILNQVDLD
-87 LLETAYQAIENQYLK
+87 LLETAYQAIKDQ
-102 YFELSD
+102 YFELAD
-108 FCFEFQLFI
+108 FCIQFQLLT
-117 HPETSSLVVDGLLQ
+117 HPET
-131 LAAQVLIG
+131 
-139 GNFERGRA
+139 N
-147 YLERAIKLDNS
+147 
-158 PKRLIQC
+158 
-165 AKVLLINKP
+165 
-174 KGNGGKNYIRA
+174 
-185 VAFSPNGQ
+185 
-193 LIVSASK
+193 
-200 DHSIQLWD
+200 
-208 LQGKLV
+208 
-214 GQEFGGHEGSVNSV
+214 
-228 AFSPDGQLIVSGSND
+228 
-243 KTIQLWNL
+243 
-251 QGKEICPHFKGHEG
+251 
-265 LVNTV
+265 
-270 AFSPDGQ
+270 
-277 LIISGSND
+277 
-285 NTIRLWDRKCHAV
+285 
-298 GEPFYGHED
+298 
-307 TVKSIAFSPDGQL
+307 
-320 IISGSNDRTIRL
+320 
-332 WNLQGKSIGQPL
+332 
-344 RGHGSGVSCVA
+344 
-355 FSPDGQFIVSGSY
+355 
-368 DTTVR
+368 
-373 LWNLQGELITP
+373 
-384 PFQGHDGSVLSVA
+384 LSVIV
-397 FSPDGH
+397 D
-403 LIASGSNDTTI
+403 
-414 RLWDLRGNPIGQPF
+414 
-428 IGHDDWV
+428 
-435 RSVAFSPDGQFIV
+435 RSAITSKGLTMNERRRIMQTLCII
-448 SGSNDETIRLW
+448 DEEE
-459 NLQGNLISINK
+459 K
-470 KSASYRRVTLASDLI
+470 
-485 HQALN
+485 
-490 QFGNDKEN
+490 DKILYCE
-498 VQNKLKIAELLAVHL
+498 
-513 QDMRASREL
+513 
-522 LIPVIQSSK
+522 
-531 NAKKICDVL
+531 
-540 LTLAQKENVQNKL
+540 QK
-553 KIAEL
+553 
-558 FAVYL
+558 
-563 QDLRASR
+563 
-570 ELLIEVIQSK
+570 
-580 MNTQIQE
+580 
-587 VLLTLIQKDL
+587 
-597 YIQPIIYFLLS
+597 
-608 PTNNLPLIEQLA
+608 LPLIYRFREYFA
-620 RDFLQSQDFS
+620 RD
-630 FQDTAL
+630 
-636 LLLTSVNPSEKENR
+636 K
-650 SLFTKALLKLE
+650 
-661 PSADE
+661 
-666 QNVPLP
+666 
-672 TSRSEG
+672 
-678 GSIKFN
+678 
-684 IDKCCSSNIKSDRD
+684 DKS
-698 KKEHKNVTIERHTRI
+698 VTIERHTRI
-713 EFPSECVLEHK
+713 EFPSGCVLEQK

-729 QLTQEIPKFTR
+729 QLTEEIPKFTR
-740 VLEKILLTA
+740 VLEKILLTV
-749 GSNIK
+749 GRNTK
-754 QFELSVKVTAPAFAI
+754 QVELNVKVTAPAFAI
-769 RPYQQRLTV
+769 RPYQQQLTV

-799 VIEIEFFK
+799 VIEIEFFR

-814 VIVQTNVTFYSY
+814 VIVQTYVSSY
-826 NKISPKV
+826 RYREKSPKV

-858 NVTWIDRESK
+858 NVTWIERESK

-992 LPKRNRPESKG
+992 LPDKNRPESKG

-1031 NLLPPEA
+1031 NLLPLEA
-1038 VHLLAKQPISSLVK
+1038 VQLLAKQPISSLVK
-1052 AIPGTDVL
+1052 AIPGTDAL

-1089 ETIQRLPLEPGS
+1089 ETILRLPLEPGS